1 MRNHWTKAQR
11 EHTTNLHI
19 LSQTKPHET
28 FKSLWKCRHEQK
40 SLMSSSKTDLM
51 QNKTYHQSVIHGDPA
66 TEISAKIFEWALQGD
81 SVALGKHSALL
92 GVRDQANASPLH
104 YATSH
109 GHISTIQLIVQLTG
123 PDELNASDEEGNTPL
138 HWAVQR
144 TQRESCACLLDLGA
158 DSNILN
164 LRLMSPLH
172 LAVSLGHNPLVE
184 LLLSHSNTDANLMG
198 DQGNTP
204 LMLACSG
211 DNHEAVHLLFK
222 YRARLC
228 QQNKLGHYPIHAAA
242 FAGAKKSMLVV
253 LQKGEEMGFSAE
265 THINY
270 VDKSFSTPLHL
281 AIHGGN
287 LEAIKL
293 CIEQG
298 AKIDQQQCD
307 KSTALHF
314 ACTQGASEAVK
325 LMLSA
330 YDRVCDVINIPDG
343 ASQTPLH
350 KATIFDHVGLAEYL
364 ISKGAD
370 INSID
375 CKGHTPLLLA
385 TSCSAW
391 KTVGLLLTHG
401 ANLKIKDKYDCNFL
415 HLAILQPKGLK
426 NLPPE
431 VLQCSNVRELLGAED
446 YEGCTPLH
454 YACRLG
460 IPESVTNMLGLI
472 VSLDQKSK
480 QKKSALHYAAEYGR
494 INTCHRLLEWMTCT
508 RLLNEG
514 DERGM
519 TPLHLASRGGH
530 IKVLELLLRKGA
542 LFHSDSKGWTCLHH
556 AAAEGYTQTMIILL
570 ESNIKLLDKTD
581 EDMNTALHLAAR
593 EGHAAAVTLLL
604 GRGAQMMLNR
614 SDASFLHEAVLNGR
628 KDVAFAVIHNERCAE
643 AMLLFEVK
651 STKRC
656 VVMDMIEFLPESFKH
671 LLDTCVKESDVDVN
685 SYNYS
690 IEYTFKWLQAP
701 IHIIKLAK
709 TDKSYY
715 FQPLTALNSMVQFNR
730 IELLTHPVC
739 KKYLE
744 MKWNAYGIKVHLLN
758 LAVYSLGL
766 GPLTHIIHTLKPI
779 LNTNVTHTTSPS
791 SSQGYFITTC
801 MFLILAMNLYTV
813 GKELV
818 QIVQQGSKYFRDVTN
833 AMDWGAAVTS
843 LLFVIPLLMDFKD
856 TWHWEAGVVA
866 VLLSWINFLLYF
878 QRFERVG
885 IYVVMFLEIAK
896 TLLSIIVL
904 FFFLLLAF
912 ALAFYALI
920 QDQNFVDSGSSML
933 LAIMQIF
940 VMMVGEL
947 NYQENILK
955 PFLEGILPFPS
966 LTYAIFVMFTFA
978 VPILLMNLMIGL
990 AVGDIAEVQANA
1002 VLKQMGMQIELHTS
1016 LEEKMPYWLMKR
1028 VDQASLTEYPN
1039 RACRRKREMF
1049 FAMLG
1054 MGHGRTRL
1062 NPTSHPSTPMEQEIS
1077 KQKYRLKEMSN
1088 VIEKQH
1094 NLLKLIVQKMEIS
1107 SEAEEEHDG
1116 PQLFQGYRDK
1126 PLPSQ
1131 SKWNPLL
1138 RALGARK

>member
-1 MRNHWTKAQR
+1 MVRRIYLGIYLLYAVVYIFLETSLLFAILYCRQNHIFVCFISHVILMYIFKCIEKTK
-11 EHTTNLHI
+11 I
-19 LSQTKPHET
+19 SI
-28 FKSLWKCRHEQK
+28 C
-40 SLMSSSKTDLM
+40 DLC
-51 QNKTYHQSVIHGDPA
+51 
-66 TEISAKIFEWALQGD
+66 E
-81 SVALGKHSALL
+81 
-92 GVRDQANASPLH
+92 
-104 YATSH
+104 
-109 GHISTIQLIVQLTG
+109 
-123 PDELNASDEEGNTPL
+123 ELNARDEEGNTPL

-172 LAVSLGHNPLVE
+172 LAVSLGHNPLSDDA

-198 DQGNTP
+198 GQGNTP
-204 LMLACSG
+204 LMLACSV
-211 DNHEAVHLLFK
+211 DNHEAVRLLFK

-253 LQKGEEMGFSAE
+253 LQKGEEMGFSTE

-281 AIHGGN
+281 AVHGGN

-298 AKIDQQQCD
+298 AKIDQKQCD

-446 YEGCTPLH
+446 NEGCTPLH

-460 IPESVTNMLGLI
+460 IPESVTDMLGLN

-480 QKKSALHYAAEYGR
+480 QKKSALHFAAEYGR

-514 DERGM
+514 DESGM

-542 LFHSDSKGWTCLHH
+542 LFHSDSNGWTCLHH

-570 ESNIKLLDKTD
+570 QSNIKLLDQTD

-604 GRGAQMMLNR
+604 GRGAQMTLNK

-628 KDVAFAVIHNERCAE
+628 KDVAFAVIHNERLGHC
-643 AMLLFEVK
+643 
-651 STKRC
+651 
-656 VVMDMIEFLPESFKH
+656 
-671 LLDTCVKESDVDVN
+671 
-685 SYNYS
+685 
-690 IEYTFKWLQAP
+690 
-701 IHIIKLAK
+701 
-709 TDKSYY
+709 
-715 FQPLTALNSMVQFNR
+715 
-730 IELLTHPVC
+730 C
-739 KKYLE
+739 KIQWILYL
-744 MKWNAYGIKVHLLN
+744 
-758 LAVYSLGL
+758 
-766 GPLTHIIHTLKPI
+766 
-779 LNTNVTHTTSPS
+779 
-791 SSQGYFITTC
+791 C
-801 MFLILAMNLYTV
+801 
-813 GKELV
+813 
-818 QIVQQGSKYFRDVTN
+818 GSKYFRDVTN
-833 AMDWGAAVTS
+833 ALDWGAAVTS
-843 LLFVIPLLMDFKD
+843 LLFVIPLLMDFKE

-912 ALAFYALI
+912 ALAFY
-920 QDQNFVDSGSSML
+920 NVVDSGSSML
-933 LAIMQIF
+933 LAIMHVF

-955 PFLEGILPFPS
+955 PFLNGILPFPS

-1039 RACRRKREMF
+1039 RAYGRKVCTF
-1049 FAMLG
+1049 YKWS
-1054 MGHGRTRL
+1054 TRL
-1062 NPTSHPSTPMEQEIS
+1062 SPTSPPSTPMEQEIS

-1107 SEAEEEHDG
+1107 SEVEEEHDG

>member
-1 MRNHWTKAQR
+1 M
-11 EHTTNLHI
+11 
-19 LSQTKPHET
+19 
-28 FKSLWKCRHEQK
+28 
-40 SLMSSSKTDLM
+40 
-51 QNKTYHQSVIHGDPA
+51 
-66 TEISAKIFEWALQGD
+66 
-81 SVALGKHSALL
+81 

-109 GHISTIQLIVQLTG
+109 GHISTIQLIVQLT
-123 PDELNASDEEGNTPL
+123 ELNASDEEGNTPL
-138 HWAVQR
+138 HWAVKG

-204 LMLACSG
+204 VMLACSV
-211 DNHEAVHLLFK
+211 DNHEAVRLLFK
-222 YRARLC
+222 YGARLC
-228 QQNKLGHYPIHAAA
+228 QQNKPGHYPIHAAA

-253 LQKGEEMGFSAE
+253 LQKGEEMGLSTK

-307 KSTALHF
+307 NSTALHF
-314 ACTQGASEAVK
+314 ACIQGASEAVK

-446 YEGCTPLH
+446 NEGCTPLH

-460 IPESVTNMLGLI
+460 IPESVTNMLRLN
-472 VSLDQKSK
+472 VSVDQKSK
-480 QKKSALHYAAEYGR
+480 QKKSALHFAAEYGR

-581 EDMNTALHLAAR
+581 EDRNTALHLAAR

-604 GRGAQMMLNR
+604 GRGAQMMLNK

-628 KDVAFAVIHNERCAE
+628 KDVAFAVIDNERCAE

-671 LLDTCVKESDVDVN
+671 LLDTCVKESDDDVN

-709 TDKSYY
+709 RDKSYY

-766 GPLTHIIHTLKPI
+766 GPLTHIIHTL
-779 LNTNVTHTTSPS
+779 NMVTTSLDKKPNSITTPPS
-791 SSQGYFITTC
+791 SQQSYFITTC

-833 AMDWGAAVTS
+833 ALDWGAAVTS
-843 LLFVIPLLMDFKD
+843 LLFVTPLLMDFKD

-920 QDQNFVDSGSSML
+920 QDQVS
-933 LAIMQIF
+933 IMQVF

-966 LTYAIFVMFTFA
+966 LTYAIFVIFTFA

-1039 RACRRKREMF
+1039 RACGRKVCPFYKWSYLKEYVNCP
-1049 FAMLG
+1049 
-1054 MGHGRTRL
+1054 L
-1062 NPTSHPSTPMEQEIS
+1062 NEIS

-1131 SKWNPLL
+1131 NKWNPLL
-1138 RALGARK
+1138 RALAARK

>member
-1 MRNHWTKAQR
+1 MVRRIYLGIYLLYAVVYIFLETSLLFAILYCRQNHIFVCFISHVILMYIFKCIEKTK
-11 EHTTNLHI
+11 I
-19 LSQTKPHET
+19 SI
-28 FKSLWKCRHEQK
+28 C
-40 SLMSSSKTDLM
+40 DLC
-51 QNKTYHQSVIHGDPA
+51 
-66 TEISAKIFEWALQGD
+66 E
-81 SVALGKHSALL
+81 
-92 GVRDQANASPLH
+92 
-104 YATSH
+104 
-109 GHISTIQLIVQLTG
+109 
-123 PDELNASDEEGNTPL
+123 ELNARDEEGNTPL

-198 DQGNTP
+198 GQGNTP
-204 LMLACSG
+204 LMLACSV
-211 DNHEAVHLLFK
+211 DNHEAVRLLFK

-253 LQKGEEMGFSAE
+253 LQKGEEMGFSTE

-281 AIHGGN
+281 AVHGGN

-298 AKIDQQQCD
+298 AKIDQKQCD

-446 YEGCTPLH
+446 NEGCTPLH

-460 IPESVTNMLGLI
+460 IPESVTDMLGLN

-480 QKKSALHYAAEYGR
+480 QKKSALHFAAEYGR

-514 DERGM
+514 DESGM

-542 LFHSDSKGWTCLHH
+542 LFHSDSNGWTCLHH

-570 ESNIKLLDKTD
+570 QSNIKLLDQTD

-604 GRGAQMMLNR
+604 GRGAQMTLNK

-656 VVMDMIEFLPESFKH
+656 VVMDMIEFLPESFKVSFIYFFK
-671 LLDTCVKESDVDVN
+671 LCIKE
-685 SYNYS
+685 
-690 IEYTFKWLQAP
+690 T
-701 IHIIKLAK
+701 IIKEMDTNL
-709 TDKSYY
+709 
-715 FQPLTALNSMVQFNR
+715 PLLITCDYSPNGFL
-730 IELLTHPVC
+730 
-739 KKYLE
+739 YLFR
-744 MKWNAYGIKVHLLN
+744 NAYGIKVHLLN
-758 LAVYSLGL
+758 LAVYLLGL

-791 SSQGYFITTC
+791 SSSVSMVTTS
-801 MFLILAMNLYTV
+801 LD
-813 GKELV
+813 K
-818 QIVQQGSKYFRDVTN
+818 GSKYFRDVTN
-833 AMDWGAAVTS
+833 ALDWGAAVTS
-843 LLFVIPLLMDFKD
+843 LLFVIPLLMDFKE

-920 QDQNFVDSGSSML
+920 QDQVS
-933 LAIMQIF
+933 IMHVF

-955 PFLEGILPFPS
+955 PFLNGILPFPS

-1039 RACRRKREMF
+1039 RAYGRKVCTF
-1049 FAMLG
+1049 YKC
-1054 MGHGRTRL
+1054 
-1062 NPTSHPSTPMEQEIS
+1062 PTSPPSTPMEQEIS

-1107 SEAEEEHDG
+1107 SEVEEEHDG

>member
-1 MRNHWTKAQR
+1 MESAKDLRQGRRFVFQQDNDPKHKAKSTMEWFKNKPIQVL
-11 EHTTNLHI
+11 EWP
-19 LSQTKPHET
+19 SQSPDLNPIEN
-28 FKSLWKCRHEQK
+28 LWKE
-40 SLMSSSKTDLM
+40 LKTAVHKCSPSNLTELELFCKEEWEKNSVSRCAKLIETYPKRLTAVIAAKGGKTKISICDLC
-51 QNKTYHQSVIHGDPA
+51 
-66 TEISAKIFEWALQGD
+66 E
-81 SVALGKHSALL
+81 
-92 GVRDQANASPLH
+92 
-104 YATSH
+104 
-109 GHISTIQLIVQLTG
+109 
-123 PDELNASDEEGNTPL
+123 ELNARDEEGNTPL

-172 LAVSLGHNPLVE
+172 LAVSLGHNPL
-184 LLLSHSNTDANLMG
+184 LLLSHSNTDSNLMG
-198 DQGNTP
+198 GQGNTP
-204 LMLACSG
+204 LMLACSV
-211 DNHEAVHLLFK
+211 DNHEAVRLLFK

-253 LQKGEEMGFSAE
+253 LQKGEEMGFSTE
-265 THINY
+265 MHINY

-298 AKIDQQQCD
+298 AKIDQKQCD

-415 HLAILQPKGLK
+415 HLTILQPKGLK

-446 YEGCTPLH
+446 KEGCTPLH

-460 IPESVTNMLGLI
+460 IPESVTDMLGLN

-480 QKKSALHYAAEYGR
+480 QKKSALHFAAEYGR

-570 ESNIKLLDKTD
+570 QSNIKLLDKTD

-604 GRGAQMMLNR
+604 GRGAQMTLNK

-628 KDVAFAVIHNERCAE
+628 KDVVFAVIHNERLGHCCKIQWT
-643 AMLLFEVK
+643 LYLFTCEY
-651 STKRC
+651 SPNG
-656 VVMDMIEFLPESFKH
+656 FL
-671 LLDTCVKESDVDVN
+671 
-685 SYNYS
+685 
-690 IEYTFKWLQAP
+690 
-701 IHIIKLAK
+701 
-709 TDKSYY
+709 
-715 FQPLTALNSMVQFNR
+715 
-730 IELLTHPVC
+730 
-739 KKYLE
+739 YLFR
-744 MKWNAYGIKVHLLN
+744 NAYGIKVHLLN

-779 LNTNVTHTTSPS
+779 LNTNVTRTTSPS
-791 SSQGYFITTC
+791 SSQCYLITTC

-813 GKELV
+813 VKELV

-833 AMDWGAAVTS
+833 ALDWGAAVSS
-843 LLFVIPLLMDFKD
+843 LLFVIPLLMDFKE

-912 ALAFYALI
+912 ALAFY
-920 QDQNFVDSGSSML
+920 NVVDSGSSML
-933 LAIMQIF
+933 LAIMQVF

-955 PFLEGILPFPS
+955 PFLNGILPFPS

-1039 RACRRKREMF
+1039 RAYGRKVCPF
-1049 FAMLG
+1049 YKWSI
-1054 MGHGRTRL
+1054 RL
-1062 NPTSHPSTPMEQEIS
+1062 SPTSPPSTPMEQEIS

-1094 NLLKLIVQKMEIS
+1094 NLLKLIVQKMEIC
-1107 SEAEEEHDG
+1107 SEVEEEHDG

-1131 SKWNPLL
+1131 SKWNPLDHVL
-1138 RALGARK
+1138 KVDLT

>member
-1 MRNHWTKAQR
+1 MVRRIYLGIYLLYTVVYIFLETSLLFAILYCRQNHIFVCFISHVILMYIFKCIEKTK
-11 EHTTNLHI
+11 I
-19 LSQTKPHET
+19 SI
-28 FKSLWKCRHEQK
+28 C
-40 SLMSSSKTDLM
+40 DLC
-51 QNKTYHQSVIHGDPA
+51 
-66 TEISAKIFEWALQGD
+66 E
-81 SVALGKHSALL
+81 
-92 GVRDQANASPLH
+92 
-104 YATSH
+104 
-109 GHISTIQLIVQLTG
+109 
-123 PDELNASDEEGNTPL
+123 ELNVRDEEGNTPL

-198 DQGNTP
+198 GQGNTP
-204 LMLACSG
+204 LMLACSV
-211 DNHEAVHLLFK
+211 DNHEAVRLLFK

-253 LQKGEEMGFSAE
+253 LQKGEEMGFSTE
-265 THINY
+265 MHINY

-281 AIHGGN
+281 AVHGGN

-298 AKIDQQQCD
+298 AKIDQKQCD

-385 TSCSAW
+385 TSCRAW

-431 VLQCSNVRELLGAED
+431 ALQCSNVRELLGAED
-446 YEGCTPLH
+446 NEGCTPLH

-460 IPESVTNMLGLI
+460 IPESVTDMLGLN

-480 QKKSALHYAAEYGR
+480 QKKSALHFAAEYGR

-514 DERGM
+514 DESGM

-542 LFHSDSKGWTCLHH
+542 LFHRKSKGYCCCYIQSSVLISKC
-556 AAAEGYTQTMIILL
+556 YVLL
-570 ESNIKLLDKTD
+570 LVQ
-581 EDMNTALHLAAR
+581 NTALHLAAR

-604 GRGAQMMLNR
+604 GRGAQMTLNK

-643 AMLLFEVK
+643 AMLLFKVK

-656 VVMDMIEFLPESFKH
+656 VVMDMIEFLPESFKVSFLKFFLTMH
-671 LLDTCVKESDVDVN
+671 KG
-685 SYNYS
+685 NYHKGNGYKS
-690 IEYTFKWLQAP
+690 P
-701 IHIIKLAK
+701 I
-709 TDKSYY
+709 S
-715 FQPLTALNSMVQFNR
+715 QSSMVQFNC

-766 GPLTHIIHTLKPI
+766 GPLTHIIHTL
-779 LNTNVTHTTSPS
+779 NMVTTSLDKCICLSQKPNSITTPPS
-791 SSQGYFITTC
+791 SQQCYLITTC

-833 AMDWGAAVTS
+833 ALDWGAAVTS
-843 LLFVIPLLMDFKD
+843 LLFVIPLLMDFKE

-920 QDQNFVDSGSSML
+920 QDQVS
-933 LAIMQIF
+933 IMQVF

-955 PFLEGILPFPS
+955 PFLNGILPFPS

-1039 RACRRKREMF
+1039 RAYGRKVCTF
-1049 FAMLG
+1049 YKWL
-1054 MGHGRTRL
+1054 TRL
-1062 NPTSHPSTPMEQEIS
+1062 SPTSPPSTPMEQEIS

-1107 SEAEEEHDG
+1107 SEVEEEHDG

-1126 PLPSQ
+1126 SLPSQ

>member
-1 MRNHWTKAQR
+1 MQWYISSLKHYYCLPFYIVTKIVFM
-11 EHTTNLHI
+11 I
-19 LSQTKPHET
+19 LMYI
-28 FKSLWKCRHEQK
+28 FKCIEK
-40 SLMSSSKTDLM
+40 SKISICDLC
-51 QNKTYHQSVIHGDPA
+51 
-66 TEISAKIFEWALQGD
+66 E
-81 SVALGKHSALL
+81 
-92 GVRDQANASPLH
+92 
-104 YATSH
+104 
-109 GHISTIQLIVQLTG
+109 
-123 PDELNASDEEGNTPL
+123 ELNASDEEGNTPL
-138 HWAVQR
+138 HWAVKG

-204 LMLACSG
+204 VMLACSV
-211 DNHEAVHLLFK
+211 DNHEAVRLLFK
-222 YRARLC
+222 YGARLC
-228 QQNKLGHYPIHAAA
+228 QQNKPGHYPIHAAA

-253 LQKGEEMGFSAE
+253 LQKGEEMGLSTK

-307 KSTALHF
+307 NSTALHF
-314 ACTQGASEAVK
+314 ACIQGASEAVK

-446 YEGCTPLH
+446 NEGCTPLH

-460 IPESVTNMLGLI
+460 IPESVTNMLRLN
-472 VSLDQKSK
+472 VSVDQKSK
-480 QKKSALHYAAEYGR
+480 QKKSALHFAAEYGR

-581 EDMNTALHLAAR
+581 EDRNTALHLAAR

-604 GRGAQMMLNR
+604 GRGAQMMLNK

-628 KDVAFAVIHNERCAE
+628 KDVAFAVIDNERLGHCCTIHDV
-643 AMLLFEVK
+643 FDYWYS

-656 VVMDMIEFLPESFKH
+656 VVMDMIEFLPESFK
-671 LLDTCVKESDVDVN
+671 
-685 SYNYS
+685 
-690 IEYTFKWLQAP
+690 
-701 IHIIKLAK
+701 
-709 TDKSYY
+709 
-715 FQPLTALNSMVQFNR
+715 SMVQFNR

-791 SSQGYFITTC
+791 SSVSMVTTSLDKVPYEIRLHPQRSFDVFI
-801 MFLILAMNLYTV
+801 F
-813 GKELV
+813 K
-818 QIVQQGSKYFRDVTN
+818 GSKYFRDVTN
-833 AMDWGAAVTS
+833 ALDWGAAVTS
-843 LLFVIPLLMDFKD
+843 LLFVTPLLMDFKD

-912 ALAFYALI
+912 ALAFY
-920 QDQNFVDSGSSML
+920 NFVDSGSSML
-933 LAIMQIF
+933 LAIMQVF

-966 LTYAIFVMFTFA
+966 LTYAIFVIFTFA

-1039 RACRRKREMF
+1039 RREMF

-1054 MGHGRTRL
+1054 MGHERTRL

-1131 SKWNPLL
+1131 NKWNPLL
-1138 RALGARK
+1138 RALAARK

>member
-1 MRNHWTKAQR
+1 MNNLTKNSVCR
-11 EHTTNLHI
+11 CGSVDHI
-19 LSQTKPHET
+19 VIEYCSV
-28 FKSLWKCRHEQK
+28 
-40 SLMSSSKTDLM
+40 LMLP
-51 QNKTYHQSVIHGDPA
+51 Q
-66 TEISAKIFEWALQGD
+66 WALQGD
-81 SVALGKHSALL
+81 SAELEKHSAHL
-92 GVRDQANASPLH
+92 GVRDHANASPLH

-123 PDELNASDEEGNTPL
+123 PDELSASDEEGNTSL

-158 DSNILN
+158 NPNILN
-164 LRLMSPLH
+164 RRLMSPLH
-172 LAVSLGHNPLVE
+172 MAVSLGHNTLIE
-184 LLLSHSNTDANLMG
+184 LLLSHSNTDANLEG
-198 DQGNTP
+198 DLGNTP
-204 LMLACSG
+204 VMLACCV
-211 DNHEAVHLLFK
+211 DNHEALHLLFK
-222 YRARLC
+222 YGARLC

-242 FAGAKKSMLVV
+242 FAGAKKSMQMV
-253 LQKGEEMGFSAE
+253 LQKGEEVGYSIE
-265 THINY
+265 SHINY

-281 AIHGGN
+281 AVRGGN
-287 LEAIKL
+287 LEVIKL

-298 AKIDQQQCD
+298 AKMDQQQCD

-314 ACTQGASEAVK
+314 ACTQGATEAVK

-330 YDRVCDVINIPDG
+330 HDRVCDVINLTDG
-343 ASQTPLH
+343 TCQTPLH
-350 KATIFDHVGLAEYL
+350 KTTIFDHVELAEYL
-364 ISKGAD
+364 ISKGGD
-370 INSID
+370 INAID

-391 KTVGLLLTHG
+391 KTVSLLLTHG
-401 ANLKIKDKYDCNFL
+401 ANLKIKDKHGCNFL
-415 HLAILQPKGLK
+415 HLAILQPKGLT

-431 VLQCSNVRELLGAED
+431 FLKCSSVRELLDAED
-446 YEGCTPLH
+446 NEGCTPMH

-460 IPESVTNMLGLI
+460 IPESVKNMLRLN

-480 QKKSALHYAAEYGR
+480 QKKSALHFAAEYGR
-494 INTCHRLLEWMTCT
+494 INTCHRLLESMTNT

-530 IKVLELLLRKGA
+530 VIVVDLLLRKGA
-542 LFHSDSKGWTCLHH
+542 LFHSENQGLYLFTTFPILNHDYK
-556 AAAEGYTQTMIILL
+556 EGYSQTIIILL
-570 ESNIKLLDKTD
+570 ASNIKLLDKTD

-593 EGHAAAVTLLL
+593 EGHVAAVTLLL
-604 GRGAQMMLNR
+604 DRGAQITLNK

-628 KDVAFAVIHNERCAE
+628 KDAAIAVIHNERCAE

-656 VVMDMIEFLPESFKH
+656 VVMDMIEFLPESFKGMCCNII
-671 LLDTCVKESDVDVN
+671 LFFIQQ
-685 SYNYS
+685 
-690 IEYTFKWLQAP
+690 IEYTFRWLQAP
-701 IHIIKLAK
+701 MHVIKLAK
-709 TDKSYY
+709 ADKSFD
-715 FQPLTALNSMVQFNR
+715 FQPLTALNYMVKFNR

-744 MKWNAYGIKVHLLN
+744 MKWNAYGMKVHLLN
-758 LAVYSLGL
+758 LAIYSLGL
-766 GPLTHIIHTLKPI
+766 GPLTHIIHTLKPV
-779 LNTNVTHTTSPS
+779 LNTNVTNTTSPS
-791 SSQGYFITTC
+791 PSPSVSMVTTSLDEQCYIITTC
-801 MFLILAMNLYTV
+801 MFLILAMSLYAV

-818 QIVQQGSKYFRDVTN
+818 QIVQQGSKYFYDVTN
-833 AMDWGAAVTS
+833 ALDWGAAISS
-843 LLFVIPLLMDFKD
+843 LLFVIPLLMDLKD

-896 TLLSIIVL
+896 TLISIIVL

-912 ALAFYALI
+912 ALAFYALML
-920 QDQNFVDSGSSML
+920 DHVSSIPL
-933 LAIMQIF
+933 VIMQTF
-940 VMMVGEL
+940 VMMAGEL
-947 NYQENILK
+947 NYQENVLK
-955 PFLEGILPFPS
+955 PFLGGILPFPY
-966 LTYAIFVMFTFA
+966 LTYCIFVMFTFA
-978 VPILLMNLMIGL
+978 VPILLINLMIGL

-1002 VLKQMGMQIELHTS
+1002 ELKQIGMQIELHTS

-1028 VDQASLTEYPN
+1028 VDQISLTEYPN
-1039 RACRRKREMF
+1039 RACDGKREML

-1054 MGHGRTRL
+1054 MAHERTTL
-1062 NPTSHPSTPMEQEIS
+1062 NLTSHPPTPMEQEIS

-1088 VIEKQH
+1088 IIEKQH

-1107 SEAEEEHDG
+1107 SEAEEHDG

-1126 PLPSQ
+1126 PLPCQ

-1138 RALGARK
+1138 RALAARK

>member
-1 MRNHWTKAQR
+1 
-11 EHTTNLHI
+11 
-19 LSQTKPHET
+19 
-28 FKSLWKCRHEQK
+28 
-40 SLMSSSKTDLM
+40 M
-51 QNKTYHQSVIHGDPA
+51 QDKTYQSVMYGDDA
-66 TEISAKIFEWALQGD
+66 TQISDKIFEWALQGD
-81 SVALGKHSALL
+81 SAELEKHSAHL
-92 GVRDQANASPLH
+92 GVRDHANASPLH

-123 PDELNASDEEGNTPL
+123 PDELSASDEEGNTSL

-158 DSNILN
+158 NPNILN
-164 LRLMSPLH
+164 RRLMSPLH
-172 LAVSLGHNPLVE
+172 MAVSLGHNTLIE
-184 LLLSHSNTDANLMG
+184 LLLSHSNTDANLEG
-198 DQGNTP
+198 DLGNTP
-204 LMLACSG
+204 VMLACCV
-211 DNHEAVHLLFK
+211 DNHEALHLLFK
-222 YRARLC
+222 YGARLC

-242 FAGAKKSMLVV
+242 FAGAKKSMQMV
-253 LQKGEEMGFSAE
+253 LQKGEEVGYSIE
-265 THINY
+265 SHINY

-281 AIHGGN
+281 AVRGGN
-287 LEAIKL
+287 LEVIKL

-298 AKIDQQQCD
+298 AKMDQQQCD

-314 ACTQGASEAVK
+314 ACTQGATEAVK

-330 YDRVCDVINIPDG
+330 HDRVCDVINLTDG
-343 ASQTPLH
+343 TCQTPLH
-350 KATIFDHVGLAEYL
+350 KTTIFDHVELAEYL
-364 ISKGAD
+364 ISKGGD
-370 INSID
+370 INAID

-391 KTVGLLLTHG
+391 KTVSLLLTHG
-401 ANLKIKDKYDCNFL
+401 ANLKIKDKHGCNFL
-415 HLAILQPKGLK
+415 HLAILQPKGLT

-431 VLQCSNVRELLGAED
+431 FLKCSSVRELLDAED
-446 YEGCTPLH
+446 NEGCTPMH

-460 IPESVTNMLGLI
+460 IPESVKNMLRLN

-480 QKKSALHYAAEYGR
+480 QKKSALHFAAEYGR
-494 INTCHRLLEWMTCT
+494 INTCHRLLESMTNT

-530 IKVLELLLRKGA
+530 VIVVDLLLRKGA
-542 LFHSDSKGWTCLHH
+542 LFHSDYKGWTCLHH
-556 AAAEGYTQTMIILL
+556 AAAEGYSQTIIILL
-570 ESNIKLLDKTD
+570 ASNIKLLDKTD

-593 EGHAAAVTLLL
+593 EGHVAAVTLLL
-604 GRGAQMMLNR
+604 DRGAQITLNK

-628 KDVAFAVIHNERCAE
+628 KDAAIAVIHNERCAE

-671 LLDTCVKESDVDVN
+671 LLDTCVKESDDDIN
-685 SYNYS
+685 STNYS
-690 IEYTFKWLQAP
+690 IEYTFRWLQAP
-701 IHIIKLAK
+701 MHVIKLAK
-709 TDKSYY
+709 ADKSFD
-715 FQPLTALNSMVQFNR
+715 FQPLTALNYMVKFNR

-744 MKWNAYGIKVHLLN
+744 MKWNAYGMKVHLLN
-758 LAVYSLGL
+758 LAIYSLGL
-766 GPLTHIIHTLKPI
+766 GPLTHIIHTLKPV
-779 LNTNVTHTTSPS
+779 LNTNVTNTTSPS
-791 SSQGYFITTC
+791 PSPSVSMVTTS
-801 MFLILAMNLYTV
+801 LD
-813 GKELV
+813 E
-818 QIVQQGSKYFRDVTN
+818 GSKYFYDVTN
-833 AMDWGAAVTS
+833 ALDWGAAISS
-843 LLFVIPLLMDFKD
+843 LLFVIPLLMDLKD

-896 TLLSIIVL
+896 TLISIIVL

-912 ALAFYALI
+912 ALAFYAL
-920 QDQNFVDSGSSML
+920 ML
-933 LAIMQIF
+933 DHKLFENRASIPLVIMQTF
-940 VMMVGEL
+940 VMMAGEL
-947 NYQENILK
+947 NYQENVLK
-955 PFLEGILPFPS
+955 PFLGGILPFPY
-966 LTYAIFVMFTFA
+966 LTYCIFVMFTFA
-978 VPILLMNLMIGL
+978 VPILLINLMIGL

-1002 VLKQMGMQIELHTS
+1002 ELKQIGMQIELHTS

-1028 VDQASLTEYPN
+1028 VDQISLTEYPN
-1039 RACRRKREMF
+1039 RACDGKREML

-1054 MGHGRTRL
+1054 MAHERTTL
-1062 NPTSHPSTPMEQEIS
+1062 NLTSHPPTPMEQEIS

-1088 VIEKQH
+1088 IIEKQH

-1107 SEAEEEHDG
+1107 SEAEEHDG

-1126 PLPSQ
+1126 PLPCQ

-1138 RALGARK
+1138 RALAARK

>member
-1 MRNHWTKAQR
+1 MQWYISSLKHYYCLPFYIVTKIVFM
-11 EHTTNLHI
+11 I
-19 LSQTKPHET
+19 LMYI
-28 FKSLWKCRHEQK
+28 FKCIEK
-40 SLMSSSKTDLM
+40 SKISICDLC
-51 QNKTYHQSVIHGDPA
+51 
-66 TEISAKIFEWALQGD
+66 E
-81 SVALGKHSALL
+81 
-92 GVRDQANASPLH
+92 
-104 YATSH
+104 
-109 GHISTIQLIVQLTG
+109 
-123 PDELNASDEEGNTPL
+123 ELNASDEEGNTPL
-138 HWAVQR
+138 HWAVKG

-204 LMLACSG
+204 VMLACSV
-211 DNHEAVHLLFK
+211 DNHEAVRLLFK
-222 YRARLC
+222 YGARLC
-228 QQNKLGHYPIHAAA
+228 QQNKPGHYPIHAAA

-253 LQKGEEMGFSAE
+253 LQKGEEMGLSTK

-307 KSTALHF
+307 NSTALHF
-314 ACTQGASEAVK
+314 ACIQGASEAVK

-446 YEGCTPLH
+446 NEGCTPLH

-460 IPESVTNMLGLI
+460 IPESVTNMLRLN
-472 VSLDQKSK
+472 VSVDQKSK
-480 QKKSALHYAAEYGR
+480 QKKSALHFAAEYGR

-581 EDMNTALHLAAR
+581 EDRNTALHLAAR

-604 GRGAQMMLNR
+604 GRGAQMMLNK

-628 KDVAFAVIHNERCAE
+628 KDVAFAVIDNERLGHCCTIQWILYLCA
-643 AMLLFEVK
+643 V
-651 STKRC
+651 TIR
-656 VVMDMIEFLPESFKH
+656 SF
-671 LLDTCVKESDVDVN
+671 DVF
-685 SYNYS
+685 
-690 IEYTFKWLQAP
+690 IFK
-701 IHIIKLAK
+701 
-709 TDKSYY
+709 
-715 FQPLTALNSMVQFNR
+715 
-730 IELLTHPVC
+730 
-739 KKYLE
+739 
-744 MKWNAYGIKVHLLN
+744 
-758 LAVYSLGL
+758 
-766 GPLTHIIHTLKPI
+766 
-779 LNTNVTHTTSPS
+779 
-791 SSQGYFITTC
+791 
-801 MFLILAMNLYTV
+801 
-813 GKELV
+813 
-818 QIVQQGSKYFRDVTN
+818 GSKYFRDVTN
-833 AMDWGAAVTS
+833 ALDWGAAVTS
-843 LLFVIPLLMDFKD
+843 LLFVTPLLMDFKD

-912 ALAFYALI
+912 AL
-920 QDQNFVDSGSSML
+920 NFVDSGSSML
-933 LAIMQIF
+933 LAIMQVF

-966 LTYAIFVMFTFA
+966 LTYAIFVIFTFA

-1039 RACRRKREMF
+1039 RACGRKVCPFYKWSYLKEY
-1049 FAMLG
+1049 
-1054 MGHGRTRL
+1054 
-1062 NPTSHPSTPMEQEIS
+1062 EIS

-1131 SKWNPLL
+1131 NKWNPLL
-1138 RALGARK
+1138 RALAARK

>member
-1 MRNHWTKAQR
+1 
-11 EHTTNLHI
+11 
-19 LSQTKPHET
+19 
-28 FKSLWKCRHEQK
+28 
-40 SLMSSSKTDLM
+40 M
-51 QNKTYHQSVIHGDPA
+51 QDKTYQSVMYGDDA
-66 TEISAKIFEWALQGD
+66 TQISDKIFEWALQGD
-81 SVALGKHSALL
+81 TAELEKHSAHL
-92 GVRDQANASPLH
+92 GVRDHANASPLH

-123 PDELNASDEEGNTPL
+123 PDELSASDEEGNTSL

-158 DSNILN
+158 NPNILN
-164 LRLMSPLH
+164 RRLMSPLH
-172 LAVSLGHNPLVE
+172 MAVSLGHNTLIE
-184 LLLSHSNTDANLMG
+184 LLLSHSNTDANLEG
-198 DQGNTP
+198 DLGNTP
-204 LMLACSG
+204 VMLACCV
-211 DNHEAVHLLFK
+211 DNHEALHLLFK
-222 YRARLC
+222 YGARLC

-242 FAGAKKSMLVV
+242 FAGAKKSMQMV
-253 LQKGEEMGFSAE
+253 LQKGEEVGYSIE
-265 THINY
+265 SHINY

-281 AIHGGN
+281 AVRGGN
-287 LEAIKL
+287 LEVIKL

-298 AKIDQQQCD
+298 AKMDQQQCD

-314 ACTQGASEAVK
+314 ACTQGATEAVK

-330 YDRVCDVINIPDG
+330 HDRVCDVINLTDG
-343 ASQTPLH
+343 TCQTPLH
-350 KATIFDHVGLAEYL
+350 KTTIFDHVELAEYL
-364 ISKGAD
+364 ISKGGD
-370 INSID
+370 INAID

-391 KTVGLLLTHG
+391 KTVNLLLTHG
-401 ANLKIKDKYDCNFL
+401 ANLKLKDKHGCNFL
-415 HLAILQPKGLK
+415 HLAILQPKGLT

-431 VLQCSNVRELLGAED
+431 FLKCSSVRELLDAED
-446 YEGCTPLH
+446 NEGCTPMH

-460 IPESVTNMLGLI
+460 IPESVKNMLRLN

-480 QKKSALHYAAEYGR
+480 QKKSALHFAAEYGR
-494 INTCHRLLEWMTCT
+494 INTCHRLLESMTNT

-530 IKVLELLLRKGA
+530 VIVVDLLLRKGA
-542 LFHSDSKGWTCLHH
+542 LFHSDYKGWTCLHH
-556 AAAEGYTQTMIILL
+556 AAAEGYSQTIIILL
-570 ESNIKLLDKTD
+570 ASNIKLLDKTD
-581 EDMNTALHLAAR
+581 EDRNTALHLAAR
-593 EGHAAAVTLLL
+593 EGHVAAVTLLL
-604 GRGAQMMLNR
+604 DRGAQLTLNK

-628 KDVAFAVIHNERCAE
+628 KDAAIAVIHNERCAE

-671 LLDTCVKESDVDVN
+671 LLDTCVKESDDDIN
-685 SYNYS
+685 STNYS
-690 IEYTFKWLQAP
+690 IEYNFRWLQAP
-701 IHIIKLAK
+701 MHVIKLAK
-709 TDKSYY
+709 ADKSFD
-715 FQPLTALNSMVQFNR
+715 FQPLTALNYMVKFNR

-744 MKWNAYGIKVHLLN
+744 MKWNAYGMKVHLLN
-758 LAVYSLGL
+758 LAIYSLGL
-766 GPLTHIIHTLKPI
+766 GPLTHIIHTLKPV
-779 LNTNVTHTTSPS
+779 LNTNVTNTTSPS
-791 SSQGYFITTC
+791 PSPSVSMVTTSLDEQCYIITTC
-801 MFLILAMNLYTV
+801 MFLILAMSLYAV

-818 QIVQQGSKYFRDVTN
+818 QIVQQGSKYFYDVTN
-833 AMDWGAAVTS
+833 ALDWGAAISS
-843 LLFVIPLLMDFKD
+843 LLFVIPLLMDLKD

-896 TLLSIIVL
+896 TLISIIVL

-912 ALAFYALI
+912 ALAFYALML
-920 QDQNFVDSGSSML
+920 DHVSSIPL
-933 LAIMQIF
+933 VIMQTF
-940 VMMVGEL
+940 VMMAGEL
-947 NYQENILK
+947 NYQENVLK
-955 PFLEGILPFPS
+955 PFLGGILPFPY
-966 LTYAIFVMFTFA
+966 LTYCIFVMFTFA
-978 VPILLMNLMIGL
+978 VPILLINLMIGL

-1002 VLKQMGMQIELHTS
+1002 ELKQIGMQIELHTS

-1028 VDQASLTEYPN
+1028 VDQISLTEYPN
-1039 RACRRKREMF
+1039 RACDGKKLMIYNIFESLKML

-1054 MGHGRTRL
+1054 MAHERTTL
-1062 NPTSHPSTPMEQEIS
+1062 NLTSHPPTPMEQEIR

-1088 VIEKQH
+1088 IIEKQH

-1107 SEAEEEHDG
+1107 SEAEEHDG

-1126 PLPSQ
+1126 PLPCQ

-1138 RALGARK
+1138 RALAARK

>member
-1 MRNHWTKAQR
+1 
-11 EHTTNLHI
+11 
-19 LSQTKPHET
+19 
-28 FKSLWKCRHEQK
+28 
-40 SLMSSSKTDLM
+40 M
-51 QNKTYHQSVIHGDPA
+51 QDKTYQSVMYGDDA

-81 SVALGKHSALL
+81 SAALKKHSAHL
-92 GVRDQANASPLH
+92 GVRDYANASPLH

-123 PDELNASDEEGNTPL
+123 PDELSASDEEGNTAL

-158 DSNILN
+158 NPNILN
-164 LRLMSPLH
+164 LSLMSPLH
-172 LAVSLGHNPLVE
+172 LAVSLGQNSLIE
-184 LLLSHSNTDANLMG
+184 LLLSHSNTDANLEG
-198 DQGNTP
+198 DLGNTP
-204 LMLACSG
+204 VILNTEPDYVNRTSWG
-211 DNHEAVHLLFK
+211 IIPFT
-222 YRARLC
+222 
-228 QQNKLGHYPIHAAA
+228 QQPLQGQ
-242 FAGAKKSMLVV
+242 KKSMQVV
-253 LQKGEEMGFSAE
+253 LQKGEEMGYSIE

-281 AIHGGN
+281 AVRGGN
-287 LEAIKL
+287 LEMIKL

-314 ACTQGASEAVK
+314 ACTQGATEAVK

-330 YDRVCDVINIPDG
+330 DDRVCDVINITDG
-343 ASQTPLH
+343 ACQTPLH
-350 KATIFDHVGLAEYL
+350 KTTIFDHVELAEYL

-391 KTVGLLLTHG
+391 KTVSLLLTHE
-401 ANLKIKDKYDCNFL
+401 ANLKIKDKHGCNFL

-426 NLPPE
+426 NLSPE
-431 VLQCSNVRELLGAED
+431 FLKCSSVRELLDAED
-446 YEGCTPLH
+446 NEGCTPMH

-460 IPESVTNMLGLI
+460 IPESVKNMLRLK

-480 QKKSALHYAAEYGR
+480 HKKSALHFAAEYGR
-494 INTCHRLLEWMTCT
+494 INTCHRLLESMTST

-530 IKVLELLLRKGA
+530 VKVVDLLLRKGA
-542 LFHSDSKGWTCLHH
+542 LFHSDYKGWTCLHH

-570 ESNIKLLDKTD
+570 GSNIKLLDKTD
-581 EDMNTALHLAAR
+581 EDRNTALHLAAR

-604 GRGAQMMLNR
+604 DRGAQIMLNK

-628 KDVAFAVIHNERCAE
+628 KDAAIAVIHNERCAE
-643 AMLLFEVK
+643 AMLLFELK

-671 LLDTCVKESDVDVN
+671 LLDTCMKESDDDIN
-685 SYNYS
+685 SNNYS
-690 IEYTFKWLQAP
+690 IEYTFRWLQAP
-701 IHIIKLAK
+701 MHVIKLAK
-709 TDKSYY
+709 ADKSYD
-715 FQPLTALNSMVQFNR
+715 FQPLTALNYMVKFNR

-744 MKWNAYGIKVHLLN
+744 MKWNAYGIKVHLLH
-758 LAVYSLGL
+758 LAFYSLGL
-766 GPLTHIIHTLKPI
+766 CPLTHIIHTLKPI
-779 LNTNVTHTTSPS
+779 LNTNVTNTTTSS
-791 SSQGYFITTC
+791 SSSSSSSSVSIVTTSFDKQCYIITTC
-801 MFLILAMNLYTV
+801 MFLLLAMSLCAV

-818 QIVQQGSKYFRDVTN
+818 QIVQQGSKYFCDVTN
-833 AMDWGAAVTS
+833 ALDWGAAVSS
-843 LLFVIPLLMDFKD
+843 LLFVIPFLMDSKD

-866 VLLSWINFLLYF
+866 VLLSWINVLLYF

-896 TLLSIIVL
+896 TLISIIVL

-912 ALAFYALI
+912 ALAFYAL
-920 QDQNFVDSGSSML
+920 ML
-933 LAIMQIF
+933 DHKLLENRASILLVIMQTF

-947 NYQENILK
+947 NYQENVLK
-955 PFLEGILPFPS
+955 PFLGGILPFPY
-966 LTYAIFVMFTFA
+966 LTYSIFVMFTFA

-1002 VLKQMGMQIELHTS
+1002 ELKQIGMQIELHTS

-1028 VDQASLTEYPN
+1028 VDQTSLTEYPN
-1039 RACRRKREMF
+1039 RACGRKR
-1049 FAMLG
+1049 AMLFS
-1054 MGHGRTRL
+1054 MLDMAHERTTL
-1062 NPTSHPSTPMEQEIS
+1062 NLTSHPSTPMEQEIS

-1088 VIEKQH
+1088 IIEKQH
-1094 NLLKLIVQKMEIS
+1094 NLLKLIVQKMDIS
-1107 SEAEEEHDG
+1107 LEAEEDDG
-1116 PQLFQGYRDK
+1116 PQLFQDYRDK
-1126 PLPSQ
+1126 HLPCQ

-1138 RALGARK
+1138 RALAARK

>member
-1 MRNHWTKAQR
+1 MFYSFVKNLKNIIPLSHYGVLCAGKVTRILFFLFYQSYDIDVYTVFKCIEKTK
-11 EHTTNLHI
+11 I
-19 LSQTKPHET
+19 SI
-28 FKSLWKCRHEQK
+28 C
-40 SLMSSSKTDLM
+40 DLCE
-51 QNKTYHQSVIHGDPA
+51 D
-66 TEISAKIFEWALQGD
+66 
-81 SVALGKHSALL
+81 
-92 GVRDQANASPLH
+92 
-104 YATSH
+104 
-109 GHISTIQLIVQLTG
+109 
-123 PDELNASDEEGNTPL
+123 LNASDEEGNTPL

-144 TQRESCACLLDLGA
+144 TQRESCARLLDLGA

-184 LLLSHSNTDANLMG
+184 LLLSHSNTDANLKG

-204 LMLACSG
+204 VMLACLV
-211 DNHEAVHLLFK
+211 DNHEALCLLFK

-228 QQNKLGHYPIHAAA
+228 QQNKLGRYPIHTAA

-253 LQKGEEMGFSAE
+253 LQKGEEMGCSTE

-281 AIHGGN
+281 AVHGGN
-287 LEAIKL
+287 LEVIKL

-330 YDRVCDVINIPDG
+330 YDKVCDVINITDG

-350 KATIFDHVGLAEYL
+350 KATIFDHVELAEYL

-426 NLPPE
+426 NLPSE
-431 VLQCSNVRELLGAED
+431 VFQCSNVRELLGAED
-446 YEGCTPLH
+446 NEGCTPLH

-460 IPESVTNMLGLI
+460 IPESVTNMLALN

-480 QKKSALHYAAEYGR
+480 QKKSALHFAAEYGR

-581 EDMNTALHLAAR
+581 EDRNTALHLAAR
-593 EGHAAAVTLLL
+593 EGHASAVTLLL
-604 GRGAQMMLNR
+604 GRGAQMMLNK

-628 KDVAFAVIHNERCAE
+628 KDVAIAVIHNERLGHCCKIQWI
-643 AMLLFEVK
+643 LYLW
-651 STKRC
+651 
-656 VVMDMIEFLPESFKH
+656 
-671 LLDTCVKESDVDVN
+671 
-685 SYNYS
+685 

-701 IHIIKLAK
+701 MHIIKLAK

-758 LAVYSLGL
+758 LAAYSLGL

-779 LNTNVTHTTSPS
+779 LNTNVTYTTSPS
-791 SSQGYFITTC
+791 SSVIGATTRFC
-801 MFLILAMNLYTV
+801 YNIEIDVNLMFLF
-813 GKELV
+813 K
-818 QIVQQGSKYFRDVTN
+818 GSKYFRDVTN
-833 AMDWGAAVTS
+833 ALDWGVAVTS
-843 LLFVIPLLMDFKD
+843 LFFVIPLLMDFKD

-912 ALAFYALI
+912 ALAFY
-920 QDQNFVDSGSSML
+920 NFVDNRSSML
-933 LAIMQIF
+933 LSIMQAF

-955 PFLEGILPFPS
+955 PFLNGILPFPS
-966 LTYAIFVMFTFA
+966 LTYAIFVVFTFT

-1002 VLKQMGMQIELHTS
+1002 VLKQMGMQIELHTK
-1016 LEEKMPYWLMKR
+1016 LEERMPYWLMKR

-1039 RACRRKREMF
+1039 RACEMF
-1049 FAMLG
+1049 FAMLS
-1054 MGHGRTRL
+1054 MGHERTRL
-1062 NPTSHPSTPMEQEIS
+1062 NPTSRPSTPMEQEIS

-1107 SEAEEEHDG
+1107 LEAEEEHDG

-1126 PLPSQ
+1126 PFPSQ

-1138 RALGARK
+1138 RALAARE

>member
-1 MRNHWTKAQR
+1 MNNLTKNSVCR
-11 EHTTNLHI
+11 CGSVDHI
-19 LSQTKPHET
+19 IIEYS
-28 FKSLWKCRHEQK
+28 SV
-40 SLMSSSKTDLM
+40 LMLP
-51 QNKTYHQSVIHGDPA
+51 Q
-66 TEISAKIFEWALQGD
+66 WALQGD
-81 SVALGKHSALL
+81 SAALEKHSAHL
-92 GVRDQANASPLH
+92 GVRDHANASPLH
-104 YATSH
+104 YAASH
-109 GHISTIQLIVQLTG
+109 GHISAIQKISICDLG
-123 PDELNASDEEGNTPL
+123 EELSASDEEGNTSL

-158 DSNILN
+158 NPNILN
-164 LRLMSPLH
+164 LSLMSPLH
-172 LAVSLGHNPLVE
+172 MAVSLGHNTLIE
-184 LLLSHSNTDANLMG
+184 LLLSHSNTDVNLEG
-198 DQGNTP
+198 DLGNTP
-204 LMLACSG
+204 VMLACCV
-211 DNHEAVHLLFK
+211 DNHEALHLLFK
-222 YRARLC
+222 YGARLC

-242 FAGAKKSMLVV
+242 FAGAKKSMQVV
-253 LQKGEEMGFSAE
+253 LQKGEEMGYLIE

-281 AIHGGN
+281 AVRGGN
-287 LEAIKL
+287 LEVIKL

-314 ACTQGASEAVK
+314 ACTQGATEAVK

-330 YDRVCDVINIPDG
+330 HDSVCDVINLTDG
-343 ASQTPLH
+343 ACQTPLH
-350 KATIFDHVGLAEYL
+350 KTTIFDHAELAEYL
-364 ISKGAD
+364 ISKGGD
-370 INSID
+370 INAID

-391 KTVGLLLTHG
+391 KTVSLLLTHG
-401 ANLKIKDKYDCNFL
+401 ANLKIKDKHGCNFL
-415 HLAILQPKGLK
+415 HLAILQPKGLT

-431 VLQCSNVRELLGAED
+431 FLKCSSVRELLGAED
-446 YEGCTPLH
+446 NEGCTPMH

-460 IPESVTNMLGLI
+460 IPESVKNMLRLN

-480 QKKSALHYAAEYGR
+480 QKKSALHFAAEYGR
-494 INTCHRLLEWMTCT
+494 INTCHRLLESMTNT

-530 IKVLELLLRKGA
+530 VIVVDLLLRKGA
-542 LFHSDSKGWTCLHH
+542 LFHSDYKGWTCLHH

-570 ESNIKLLDKTD
+570 ASNIKLLDKTD
-581 EDMNTALHLAAR
+581 EDRNTALHLAAR

-604 GRGAQMMLNR
+604 GRGAQITLNK

-628 KDVAFAVIHNERCAE
+628 KETAIAVIHNERLVQCCKIQWILILVTTYSMCRYDALTY
-643 AMLLFEVK
+643 MVK
-651 STKRC
+651 
-656 VVMDMIEFLPESFKH
+656 
-671 LLDTCVKESDVDVN
+671 
-685 SYNYS
+685 
-690 IEYTFKWLQAP
+690 
-701 IHIIKLAK
+701 
-709 TDKSYY
+709 
-715 FQPLTALNSMVQFNR
+715 FNR

-744 MKWNAYGIKVHLLN
+744 MKWNAYGMKAHLLN
-758 LAVYSLGL
+758 LAIYSLGL

-779 LNTNVTHTTSPS
+779 LNTNVTNTTSPS
-791 SSQGYFITTC
+791 SSSVNMVTTS
-801 MFLILAMNLYTV
+801 LD
-813 GKELV
+813 E
-818 QIVQQGSKYFRDVTN
+818 GSKYFYDVTN
-833 AMDWGAAVTS
+833 ALDWGAAISS
-843 LLFVIPLLMDFKD
+843 LLFVIPLLMDLKD

-896 TLLSIIVL
+896 TLISIIVL

-912 ALAFYALI
+912 ALAFYAL
-920 QDQNFVDSGSSML
+920 ML
-933 LAIMQIF
+933 DHKHFENRATIPLVIMQTF

-947 NYQENILK
+947 NYQENVLK
-955 PFLEGILPFPS
+955 PFLGGILPFPY
-966 LTYAIFVMFTFA
+966 LTYCIFVMFTFA
-978 VPILLMNLMIGL
+978 VPILLINLMIGL

-1002 VLKQMGMQIELHTS
+1002 ELKQIGMQIELHTS

-1028 VDQASLTEYPN
+1028 IDRTSLTEYPN
-1039 RACRRKREMF
+1039 RACDGKVCPF
-1049 FAMLG
+1049 YK
-1054 MGHGRTRL
+1054 TTL
-1062 NPTSHPSTPMEQEIS
+1062 NLTSHPPTHMEQEIS

-1088 VIEKQH
+1088 IIEKQH

-1107 SEAEEEHDG
+1107 SEAEEHDG

-1126 PLPSQ
+1126 TLPCQ

-1138 RALGARK
+1138 RALAARN

>member
-1 MRNHWTKAQR
+1 NFARPIFHHVILMYIFKCIEKTK
-11 EHTTNLHI
+11 I
-19 LSQTKPHET
+19 SI
-28 FKSLWKCRHEQK
+28 C
-40 SLMSSSKTDLM
+40 DLC
-51 QNKTYHQSVIHGDPA
+51 
-66 TEISAKIFEWALQGD
+66 E
-81 SVALGKHSALL
+81 
-92 GVRDQANASPLH
+92 
-104 YATSH
+104 
-109 GHISTIQLIVQLTG
+109 
-123 PDELNASDEEGNTPL
+123 ELNARDEEGNTPL

-184 LLLSHSNTDANLMG
+184 LLLSHSNTDSNLMG
-198 DQGNTP
+198 GQGNTP
-204 LMLACSG
+204 LMLACSV
-211 DNHEAVHLLFK
+211 DNHEAVRLLFK

-253 LQKGEEMGFSAE
+253 LQKGEEMGFSTE
-265 THINY
+265 MHINY

-298 AKIDQQQCD
+298 AKIDQKQCD

-415 HLAILQPKGLK
+415 HLTILQPKGLK

-446 YEGCTPLH
+446 KEGCTPLH

-460 IPESVTNMLGLI
+460 IPESVTDMLGLN

-480 QKKSALHYAAEYGR
+480 QKKSALHFAAEYGR

-570 ESNIKLLDKTD
+570 QSNIKLLDKTD

-604 GRGAQMMLNR
+604 GRGAQMTLNK

-628 KDVAFAVIHNERCAE
+628 KDVVFAVIHNERLGHCCKIHDV
-643 AMLLFEVK
+643 FDYWYS

-656 VVMDMIEFLPESFKH
+656 VVMDMIEFLPESFKVSFFFLTMH
-671 LLDTCVKESDVDVN
+671 KG
-685 SYNYS
+685 NYHKGNGYKS
-690 IEYTFKWLQAP
+690 P
-701 IHIIKLAK
+701 I
-709 TDKSYY
+709 S
-715 FQPLTALNSMVQFNR
+715 Q
-730 IELLTHPVC
+730 
-739 KKYLE
+739 
-744 MKWNAYGIKVHLLN
+744 NAYGIKVHLLN

-779 LNTNVTHTTSPS
+779 LNTNVTRTTSPS
-791 SSQGYFITTC
+791 SSVSMVTTSLDKQCYLITTC

-813 GKELV
+813 VKELV

-833 AMDWGAAVTS
+833 ALDWGAAVSS
-843 LLFVIPLLMDFKD
+843 LLFVIPLLMDFKE

-912 ALAFYALI
+912 ALAFY
-920 QDQNFVDSGSSML
+920 NVVDSGSSML
-933 LAIMQIF
+933 LAIMQVF

-955 PFLEGILPFPS
+955 PFLNGILPFPS

-1039 RACRRKREMF
+1039 RAYGRKVI
-1049 FAMLG
+1049 
-1054 MGHGRTRL
+1054 RL
-1062 NPTSHPSTPMEQEIS
+1062 SPTSPPSTPMEQEIS

-1094 NLLKLIVQKMEIS
+1094 NLLKLIVQKMEIC
-1107 SEAEEEHDG
+1107 SEVEEEHDG

-1131 SKWNPLL
+1131 SKWNPLP

>member
-1 MRNHWTKAQR
+1 MYIFKCIEKTK
-11 EHTTNLHI
+11 I
-19 LSQTKPHET
+19 SI
-28 FKSLWKCRHEQK
+28 C
-40 SLMSSSKTDLM
+40 DLC
-51 QNKTYHQSVIHGDPA
+51 
-66 TEISAKIFEWALQGD
+66 E
-81 SVALGKHSALL
+81 
-92 GVRDQANASPLH
+92 
-104 YATSH
+104 
-109 GHISTIQLIVQLTG
+109 
-123 PDELNASDEEGNTPL
+123 ELNARDEEGNTPL

-184 LLLSHSNTDANLMG
+184 LLLSHSNTDSNLMG
-198 DQGNTP
+198 GQGNTP
-204 LMLACSG
+204 LMLACSV
-211 DNHEAVHLLFK
+211 DNHEAVRLLFK

-253 LQKGEEMGFSAE
+253 LQKGEEMGFSTE
-265 THINY
+265 MHINY

-298 AKIDQQQCD
+298 AKIDQKQCD

-415 HLAILQPKGLK
+415 HLTILQPKGLK

-446 YEGCTPLH
+446 KEGCTPLH

-460 IPESVTNMLGLI
+460 IPESVTDMLGLN

-480 QKKSALHYAAEYGR
+480 QKKSALHFAAEYGR

-570 ESNIKLLDKTD
+570 QSNIKLLDKTD

-604 GRGAQMMLNR
+604 GRGAQMTLNK

-628 KDVAFAVIHNERCAE
+628 KDVVFAVIHNERLVGLHDN

-656 VVMDMIEFLPESFKH
+656 VVMDMIEFLPESFKVSFFFLTMH
-671 LLDTCVKESDVDVN
+671 KG
-685 SYNYS
+685 NYHKGNGYKS
-690 IEYTFKWLQAP
+690 P
-701 IHIIKLAK
+701 I
-709 TDKSYY
+709 S
-715 FQPLTALNSMVQFNR
+715 Q
-730 IELLTHPVC
+730 
-739 KKYLE
+739 
-744 MKWNAYGIKVHLLN
+744 NAYGIKVHLLN

-779 LNTNVTHTTSPS
+779 LNTNVTRTTSPS
-791 SSQGYFITTC
+791 SSQCYLITTC

-813 GKELV
+813 VKELV

-833 AMDWGAAVTS
+833 ALDWGAAVSS
-843 LLFVIPLLMDFKD
+843 LLFVIPLLMDFKE

-912 ALAFYALI
+912 ALAFY
-920 QDQNFVDSGSSML
+920 NVVDSGSSML
-933 LAIMQIF
+933 LAIMQVF

-955 PFLEGILPFPS
+955 PFLNGILPFPS

-1039 RACRRKREMF
+1039 RAYGRKVCPF
-1049 FAMLG
+1049 YKC
-1054 MGHGRTRL
+1054 
-1062 NPTSHPSTPMEQEIS
+1062 PTSPPSTPMEQEIS

-1094 NLLKLIVQKMEIS
+1094 NLLKLIVQKMEIC
-1107 SEAEEEHDG
+1107 SEVEEEHDG

-1131 SKWNPLL
+1131 SKWNPLP

>member
-1 MRNHWTKAQR
+1 MNNLTKNSVCR
-11 EHTTNLHI
+11 CGSVDHI
-19 LSQTKPHET
+19 IIEYS
-28 FKSLWKCRHEQK
+28 SV
-40 SLMSSSKTDLM
+40 LMLP
-51 QNKTYHQSVIHGDPA
+51 Q
-66 TEISAKIFEWALQGD
+66 WALQGD
-81 SVALGKHSALL
+81 SAALEKHSAHL
-92 GVRDQANASPLH
+92 GVRDHANASPLH
-104 YATSH
+104 YAASH
-109 GHISTIQLIVQLTG
+109 GHISAIQLIVHLT
-123 PDELNASDEEGNTPL
+123 ELSASDEEGNTSL

-158 DSNILN
+158 NPNILN
-164 LRLMSPLH
+164 LSLMSPLH
-172 LAVSLGHNPLVE
+172 MAVSLGHNTLIE
-184 LLLSHSNTDANLMG
+184 LLLSHSNTDVNLEG
-198 DQGNTP
+198 DLGNTP
-204 LMLACSG
+204 VMLACCV
-211 DNHEAVHLLFK
+211 DNHEALHLLFK
-222 YRARLC
+222 YGARLC

-242 FAGAKKSMLVV
+242 FAGAKKSMQVV
-253 LQKGEEMGFSAE
+253 LQKGEEMGYLIE

-281 AIHGGN
+281 AVRGGN
-287 LEAIKL
+287 LEVIKL

-314 ACTQGASEAVK
+314 ACTQGATEAVK

-330 YDRVCDVINIPDG
+330 HDSVCDVINLTDG
-343 ASQTPLH
+343 ACQTPLH
-350 KATIFDHVGLAEYL
+350 KTTIFDHAELAEYL
-364 ISKGAD
+364 ISKGGD
-370 INSID
+370 INAID

-391 KTVGLLLTHG
+391 KTVSLLLTHG
-401 ANLKIKDKYDCNFL
+401 ANLKIKDKHGCNFL
-415 HLAILQPKGLK
+415 HLAILQPKGLT

-431 VLQCSNVRELLGAED
+431 FLKCSSVRELLGAED
-446 YEGCTPLH
+446 NEGCTPMH

-460 IPESVTNMLGLI
+460 IPESVKNMLRLN

-480 QKKSALHYAAEYGR
+480 QKKSALHFAAEYGR
-494 INTCHRLLEWMTCT
+494 INTCHRLLESMTNT

-530 IKVLELLLRKGA
+530 VIVVDLLLRKGA
-542 LFHSDSKGWTCLHH
+542 LFHSDYKGWTCLHH

-570 ESNIKLLDKTD
+570 ASNIKLLDKTD
-581 EDMNTALHLAAR
+581 EDRNTALHLAAR

-604 GRGAQMMLNR
+604 GRGAQITLNK

-628 KDVAFAVIHNERCAE
+628 KETAIAVIHNERCAE

-651 STKRC
+651 SSKRC
-656 VVMDMIEFLPESFKH
+656 VVMDMIEFLPESFK
-671 LLDTCVKESDVDVN
+671 
-685 SYNYS
+685 
-690 IEYTFKWLQAP
+690 IEYTFGWLQAP
-701 IHIIKLAK
+701 MHVIKLAK
-709 TDKSYY
+709 Y
-715 FQPLTALNSMVQFNR
+715 MVKFNR

-744 MKWNAYGIKVHLLN
+744 MKWNAYGMKAHLLN
-758 LAVYSLGL
+758 LAIYSLGL

-779 LNTNVTHTTSPS
+779 LNTNVTNTTSPS
-791 SSQGYFITTC
+791 SSSVNMVTTSLDEQCFIITTC
-801 MFLILAMNLYTV
+801 MFLILAMSLYAV

-818 QIVQQGSKYFRDVTN
+818 QIVQQGSKYFYDVTN
-833 AMDWGAAVTS
+833 ALDWGAAISS
-843 LLFVIPLLMDFKD
+843 LLFVIPLLMDLKD

-896 TLLSIIVL
+896 TLISIIVL

-912 ALAFYALI
+912 ALAFYAL
-920 QDQNFVDSGSSML
+920 ML
-933 LAIMQIF
+933 DHVSTIPLVIMQTF

-947 NYQENILK
+947 NYQENVLK
-955 PFLEGILPFPS
+955 PFLGGILPFPY
-966 LTYAIFVMFTFA
+966 LTYCIFVMFTFA
-978 VPILLMNLMIGL
+978 VPILLINLMIGL

-1002 VLKQMGMQIELHTS
+1002 ELKQIGMQIELHTS

-1028 VDQASLTEYPN
+1028 IDRTSLTEYPN
-1039 RACRRKREMF
+1039 RACDGKREMLF
-1049 FAMLG
+1049 SMLG
-1054 MGHGRTRL
+1054 MAHERTTL
-1062 NPTSHPSTPMEQEIS
+1062 NLTSHPPTHMEQEIS

-1088 VIEKQH
+1088 IIEKQH

-1107 SEAEEEHDG
+1107 SEAEEHDG

-1126 PLPSQ
+1126 TLPCQ

-1138 RALGARK
+1138 RALAARK

>member
-1 MRNHWTKAQR
+1 
-11 EHTTNLHI
+11 
-19 LSQTKPHET
+19 
-28 FKSLWKCRHEQK
+28 
-40 SLMSSSKTDLM
+40 M
-51 QNKTYHQSVIHGDPA
+51 QDKTYQSVMYGDDA
-66 TEISAKIFEWALQGD
+66 TQISDKIFEWALQGD
-81 SVALGKHSALL
+81 SAELEKHSAHL
-92 GVRDQANASPLH
+92 GVRDHANASPLH

-123 PDELNASDEEGNTPL
+123 PDELSASDEEGNTSL

-158 DSNILN
+158 NPNILN
-164 LRLMSPLH
+164 RRLMSPLH
-172 LAVSLGHNPLVE
+172 MAVSLGHNTLIE
-184 LLLSHSNTDANLMG
+184 LLLSHSNTDANLEG
-198 DQGNTP
+198 DLGNTP
-204 LMLACSG
+204 VMLACCV
-211 DNHEAVHLLFK
+211 DNHEALHLLFK
-222 YRARLC
+222 YGARLC

-242 FAGAKKSMLVV
+242 FAGAKKSMQMV
-253 LQKGEEMGFSAE
+253 LQKGEEVGYSIE
-265 THINY
+265 SHINY

-281 AIHGGN
+281 AVRGGN
-287 LEAIKL
+287 LEVIKL

-298 AKIDQQQCD
+298 AKMDQQQCD

-314 ACTQGASEAVK
+314 ACTQGATEAVK

-330 YDRVCDVINIPDG
+330 HDRVCDVINLTDG
-343 ASQTPLH
+343 TCQTPLH
-350 KATIFDHVGLAEYL
+350 KTTIFDHVELAEYL
-364 ISKGAD
+364 ISKGGD
-370 INSID
+370 INAID

-391 KTVGLLLTHG
+391 KTVSLLLTHG
-401 ANLKIKDKYDCNFL
+401 ANLKIKDKHGCNFL
-415 HLAILQPKGLK
+415 HLAILQPKGLT

-431 VLQCSNVRELLGAED
+431 FLKCSSVRELLDAED
-446 YEGCTPLH
+446 NEGCTPMH

-460 IPESVTNMLGLI
+460 IPESVKNMLRLN

-480 QKKSALHYAAEYGR
+480 QKKSALHFAAEYGR
-494 INTCHRLLEWMTCT
+494 INTCHRLLESMTNT

-530 IKVLELLLRKGA
+530 VIVVDLLLRKGA
-542 LFHSDSKGWTCLHH
+542 LFHSDYKGWTCLHH
-556 AAAEGYTQTMIILL
+556 AAAEGYSQTIIILL
-570 ESNIKLLDKTD
+570 ASNIKLLDKTD

-593 EGHAAAVTLLL
+593 EGHVAAVTLLL
-604 GRGAQMMLNR
+604 DRGAQITLNK

-628 KDVAFAVIHNERCAE
+628 KDAAIAVIHNERCAE

-656 VVMDMIEFLPESFKH
+656 VVMDMIEFLPESFKGMCCNII
-671 LLDTCVKESDVDVN
+671 LFFIQQ
-685 SYNYS
+685 
-690 IEYTFKWLQAP
+690 IEYTFRWLQAP
-701 IHIIKLAK
+701 MHVIKLAK
-709 TDKSYY
+709 ADKSFD
-715 FQPLTALNSMVQFNR
+715 FQPLTALNYMVKFNR

-744 MKWNAYGIKVHLLN
+744 MKWNAYGMKVHLLN
-758 LAVYSLGL
+758 LAIYSLGL
-766 GPLTHIIHTLKPI
+766 GPLTHIIHTLKPV
-779 LNTNVTHTTSPS
+779 LNTNVTNTTSPS
-791 SSQGYFITTC
+791 PSPSVSMVTTSLDEQCYIITTC
-801 MFLILAMNLYTV
+801 MFLILAMSLYAV

-818 QIVQQGSKYFRDVTN
+818 QIVQQGSKYFYDVTN
-833 AMDWGAAVTS
+833 ALDWGAAISS
-843 LLFVIPLLMDFKD
+843 LLFVIPLLMDLKD

-896 TLLSIIVL
+896 TLISIIVL

-912 ALAFYALI
+912 ALAFYALML
-920 QDQNFVDSGSSML
+920 DHVSSIPL
-933 LAIMQIF
+933 VIMQTF
-940 VMMVGEL
+940 VMMAGEL
-947 NYQENILK
+947 NYQENVLK
-955 PFLEGILPFPS
+955 PFLGGILPFPY
-966 LTYAIFVMFTFA
+966 LTYCIFVMFTFA
-978 VPILLMNLMIGL
+978 VPILLINLMIGL

-1002 VLKQMGMQIELHTS
+1002 ELKQIGMQIELHTS

-1028 VDQASLTEYPN
+1028 VDQISLTEYPN
-1039 RACRRKREMF
+1039 RACDGKREML

-1054 MGHGRTRL
+1054 MAHERTTL
-1062 NPTSHPSTPMEQEIS
+1062 NLTSHPPTPMEQEIS

-1088 VIEKQH
+1088 IIEKQH

-1107 SEAEEEHDG
+1107 SEAEEHDG

-1126 PLPSQ
+1126 PLPCQ

-1138 RALGARK
+1138 RALAARK

>member
-1 MRNHWTKAQR
+1 
-11 EHTTNLHI
+11 
-19 LSQTKPHET
+19 
-28 FKSLWKCRHEQK
+28 
-40 SLMSSSKTDLM
+40 MSSSKTDLM
-51 QNKTYHQSVIHGDPA
+51 QDKTYQSMIHGDDA
-66 TEISAKIFEWALQGD
+66 TEISGKIFEWALQGD
-81 SVALGKHSALL
+81 SAVLGKHSALL

-158 DSNILN
+158 DPNILN

-172 LAVSLGHNPLVE
+172 LAVSLRHNALVE
-184 LLLSHSNTDANLMG
+184 LLLSHSNTDANLEG

-204 LMLACSG
+204 VMLACSL
-211 DNHEAVHLLFK
+211 DNHEALRLLFK

-253 LQKGEEMGFSAE
+253 LQKCEEMGCSTE

-281 AIHGGN
+281 AVHGGN
-287 LEAIKL
+287 LEVIKL
-293 CIEQG
+293 CIEHG

-307 KSTALHF
+307 NSTALHF
-314 ACTQGASEAVK
+314 ACTQGATEAVK

-330 YDRVCDVINIPDG
+330 YDRVCDVINITDG

-350 KATIFDHVGLAEYL
+350 RATIFDHVELAEYL

-446 YEGCTPLH
+446 NEGCTPLH

-460 IPESVTNMLGLI
+460 IPESVTNMLGLN

-480 QKKSALHYAAEYGR
+480 QKKSALHFAAEYGR
-494 INTCHRLLEWMTCT
+494 INTCHRLLESMTST

-530 IKVLELLLRKGA
+530 IKVVELLLRKGA
-542 LFHSDSKGWTCLHH
+542 LFHSDYKGWTCLHH

-570 ESNIKLLDKTD
+570 ASNIKLLDKTD
-581 EDMNTALHLAAR
+581 DERNTALHLAAR

-604 GRGAQMMLNR
+604 GRGAQMMLNK

-628 KDVAFAVIHNERCAE
+628 KDVAIAVIHNERLGHCSKIQCAE

-656 VVMDMIEFLPESFKH
+656 VVMDMIEFLPESFKVSFIQETMHKGNCHKH
-671 LLDTCVKESDVDVN
+671 LLDACVNESDDDVN

-701 IHIIKLAK
+701 MHIIKLAK

-758 LAVYSLGL
+758 LAIYSLGL

-779 LNTNVTHTTSPS
+779 LNTNVTNTTSPS
-791 SSQGYFITTC
+791 SVSMVTTSLDKQCYFITTC
-801 MFLILAMNLYTV
+801 MFLILAMNMYTV

-818 QIVQQGSKYFRDVTN
+818 QVVHQ
-833 AMDWGAAVTS
+833 
-843 LLFVIPLLMDFKD
+843 D

-878 QRFERVG
+878 QRFECVG

-912 ALAFYALI
+912 ALAFYAL
-920 QDQNFVDSGSSML
+920 ML
-933 LAIMQIF
+933 EQ
-940 VMMVGEL
+940 
-947 NYQENILK
+947 

-990 AVGDIAEVQANA
+990 AVGDIAKVQENA

-1028 VDQASLTEYPN
+1028 VDQDSLTEYPN
-1039 RACRRKREMF
+1039 RACSRKREMF

-1054 MGHGRTRL
+1054 MGHERTRL
-1062 NPTSHPSTPMEQEIS
+1062 NSTSHRFTPMEQEIS

-1126 PLPSQ
+1126 PLPPK

-1138 RALGARK
+1138 RALAAREYHPSHIL

>member
-1 MRNHWTKAQR
+1 GTVSSLKHHYCLPFYIFKTK
-11 EHTTNLHI
+11 I
-19 LSQTKPHET
+19 SI
-28 FKSLWKCRHEQK
+28 C
-40 SLMSSSKTDLM
+40 DLC
-51 QNKTYHQSVIHGDPA
+51 
-66 TEISAKIFEWALQGD
+66 E
-81 SVALGKHSALL
+81 
-92 GVRDQANASPLH
+92 
-104 YATSH
+104 
-109 GHISTIQLIVQLTG
+109 
-123 PDELNASDEEGNTPL
+123 ELNARDEEGNTPL

-184 LLLSHSNTDANLMG
+184 LLLSHSNTDSNLMG
-198 DQGNTP
+198 GQGNTP
-204 LMLACSG
+204 LMLACSV
-211 DNHEAVHLLFK
+211 DNHEAVRLLFK

-253 LQKGEEMGFSAE
+253 LQKGEEMGFSTE
-265 THINY
+265 MHINY

-298 AKIDQQQCD
+298 AKIDQKQCD

-415 HLAILQPKGLK
+415 HLTILQPKGLK

-446 YEGCTPLH
+446 KEGCTPLH

-460 IPESVTNMLGLI
+460 IPESVTDMLGLN

-480 QKKSALHYAAEYGR
+480 QKKSALHFAAEYGR

-570 ESNIKLLDKTD
+570 QSNIKLLDKTD

-604 GRGAQMMLNR
+604 GRGAQMTLNK

-628 KDVAFAVIHNERCAE
+628 KDVVFAVIHNERCAE

-656 VVMDMIEFLPESFKH
+656 VVMDMIEFLPESFKVSFFFLTMH
-671 LLDTCVKESDVDVN
+671 KG
-685 SYNYS
+685 NYHKGNGYKS
-690 IEYTFKWLQAP
+690 P
-701 IHIIKLAK
+701 I
-709 TDKSYY
+709 S
-715 FQPLTALNSMVQFNR
+715 Q
-730 IELLTHPVC
+730 
-739 KKYLE
+739 
-744 MKWNAYGIKVHLLN
+744 NAYGIKVHLLN

-779 LNTNVTHTTSPS
+779 LNTNVTRTTSPS
-791 SSQGYFITTC
+791 SSVSMQCYLITTC

-813 GKELV
+813 VKELV

-833 AMDWGAAVTS
+833 ALDWGAAVSS
-843 LLFVIPLLMDFKD
+843 LLFVIPLLMDFKE

-912 ALAFYALI
+912 ALAFY
-920 QDQNFVDSGSSML
+920 NVVDSGSSML
-933 LAIMQIF
+933 LAIMQVF

-955 PFLEGILPFPS
+955 PFLNGILPFPS

-1039 RACRRKREMF
+1039 RAYGRKVCPFYKWSEYVSAPLPLHLHLWNRKSVN
-1049 FAMLG
+1049 
-1054 MGHGRTRL
+1054 R
-1062 NPTSHPSTPMEQEIS
+1062 STGED
-1077 KQKYRLKEMSN
+1077 L
-1088 VIEKQH
+1088 KQH
-1094 NLLKLIVQKMEIS
+1094 NLLKLIVQKMEIC
-1107 SEAEEEHDG
+1107 SEVEEEHDG

-1131 SKWNPLL
+1131 SKWNPLP

>member
-1 MRNHWTKAQR
+1 MQWYISSLKHYYCLPFYIVTKIVFM
-11 EHTTNLHI
+11 I
-19 LSQTKPHET
+19 LMYI
-28 FKSLWKCRHEQK
+28 FKCIEK
-40 SLMSSSKTDLM
+40 SKISICDLC
-51 QNKTYHQSVIHGDPA
+51 
-66 TEISAKIFEWALQGD
+66 E
-81 SVALGKHSALL
+81 
-92 GVRDQANASPLH
+92 
-104 YATSH
+104 
-109 GHISTIQLIVQLTG
+109 
-123 PDELNASDEEGNTPL
+123 ELNASDEEGNTPL
-138 HWAVQR
+138 HWAVKG

-204 LMLACSG
+204 VMLACSV
-211 DNHEAVHLLFK
+211 DNHEAKHLLSYYSNQILILVLK
-222 YRARLC
+222 R
-228 QQNKLGHYPIHAAA
+228 YPADNSYSVIFSAE
-242 FAGAKKSMLVV
+242 
-253 LQKGEEMGFSAE
+253 GEEMGLSTK

-307 KSTALHF
+307 NSTALHF
-314 ACTQGASEAVK
+314 ACIQGASEAVK

-446 YEGCTPLH
+446 NEGCTPLH

-460 IPESVTNMLGLI
+460 IPESVTNMLRLN
-472 VSLDQKSK
+472 VSVDQKSK
-480 QKKSALHYAAEYGR
+480 QKKSALHFAAEYGR

-581 EDMNTALHLAAR
+581 EDRNTALHLAAR

-604 GRGAQMMLNR
+604 GRGAQMMLNK

-628 KDVAFAVIHNERCAE
+628 KDVAFAVIDNERCAE

-656 VVMDMIEFLPESFKH
+656 VVMDMIEFLPESFK
-671 LLDTCVKESDVDVN
+671 
-685 SYNYS
+685 

-709 TDKSYY
+709 RDKSYY
-715 FQPLTALNSMVQFNR
+715 FQPLTALNVSSHF
-730 IELLTHPVC
+730 TC
-739 KKYLE
+739 KYSPKDFLYLHR
-744 MKWNAYGIKVHLLN
+744 NAYGIKVHLLN

-791 SSQGYFITTC
+791 SSQSYFITTC

-833 AMDWGAAVTS
+833 ALDWGAAVTS
-843 LLFVIPLLMDFKD
+843 LLFVTPLLMDFKD

-920 QDQNFVDSGSSML
+920 QDQVS
-933 LAIMQIF
+933 IMQVF

-966 LTYAIFVMFTFA
+966 LTYAIFVIFTFA

-1039 RACRRKREMF
+1039 RACGRKVCPF
-1049 FAMLG
+1049 YKWS
-1054 MGHGRTRL
+1054 TRL

-1131 SKWNPLL
+1131 NKWNPLL
-1138 RALGARK
+1138 RALAARK

>member
-1 MRNHWTKAQR
+1 MVRRIYLGIYLLYTVVYIFLETSLLFAILYCRQNHIFVCFISHVILMYIFKCIEKTK
-11 EHTTNLHI
+11 I
-19 LSQTKPHET
+19 SI
-28 FKSLWKCRHEQK
+28 C
-40 SLMSSSKTDLM
+40 DLC
-51 QNKTYHQSVIHGDPA
+51 
-66 TEISAKIFEWALQGD
+66 E
-81 SVALGKHSALL
+81 
-92 GVRDQANASPLH
+92 
-104 YATSH
+104 
-109 GHISTIQLIVQLTG
+109 
-123 PDELNASDEEGNTPL
+123 ELNVRDEEGNTPL

-198 DQGNTP
+198 GQGNTP
-204 LMLACSG
+204 LMLACSV
-211 DNHEAVHLLFK
+211 DNHEAVRLLFK

-253 LQKGEEMGFSAE
+253 LQKGEEMGFSTE
-265 THINY
+265 MHINY

-281 AIHGGN
+281 AVHGGN

-298 AKIDQQQCD
+298 AKIDQKQCD

-385 TSCSAW
+385 TSCRAW

-431 VLQCSNVRELLGAED
+431 ALQCSNVRELLGAED
-446 YEGCTPLH
+446 NEGCTPLH

-460 IPESVTNMLGLI
+460 IPESVTDMLGLN

-480 QKKSALHYAAEYGR
+480 QKKSALHFAAEYGR

-514 DERGM
+514 DESGM

-570 ESNIKLLDKTD
+570 QSNIKLLDKTD

-604 GRGAQMMLNR
+604 GRGAQMTLNK

-628 KDVAFAVIHNERCAE
+628 KDVAFAVIHNERLGHCCKIQWI
-643 AMLLFEVK
+643 LYLFTCEY
-651 STKRC
+651 SPNG
-656 VVMDMIEFLPESFKH
+656 FL
-671 LLDTCVKESDVDVN
+671 
-685 SYNYS
+685 
-690 IEYTFKWLQAP
+690 
-701 IHIIKLAK
+701 
-709 TDKSYY
+709 
-715 FQPLTALNSMVQFNR
+715 
-730 IELLTHPVC
+730 
-739 KKYLE
+739 YLFR
-744 MKWNAYGIKVHLLN
+744 NAYGIKVHLLN

-779 LNTNVTHTTSPS
+779 LNTNCICLSQKPNSITTPPS
-791 SSQGYFITTC
+791 SQQCYLITTC

-833 AMDWGAAVTS
+833 ALDWGAAVTS
-843 LLFVIPLLMDFKD
+843 LLFVIPLLMDFKE

-912 ALAFYALI
+912 ALAFY
-920 QDQNFVDSGSSML
+920 NVVDSGSSML
-933 LAIMQIF
+933 LAIMQVF

-955 PFLEGILPFPS
+955 PFLNGILPFPS

-1039 RACRRKREMF
+1039 RAYEMF
-1049 FAMLG
+1049 YAMLG
-1054 MGHGRTRL
+1054 MGHERTRL
-1062 NPTSHPSTPMEQEIS
+1062 SPTSPPSTPMEQEIS

-1107 SEAEEEHDG
+1107 SEVEEEHDG

-1126 PLPSQ
+1126 SLPSQ

>member
-1 MRNHWTKAQR
+1 MVRRIYLGIYLLYAVVYIFLETSLLFAILYCRQNHIFVCFISHVILMYIFKCIEKTK
-11 EHTTNLHI
+11 I
-19 LSQTKPHET
+19 SI
-28 FKSLWKCRHEQK
+28 C
-40 SLMSSSKTDLM
+40 DLC
-51 QNKTYHQSVIHGDPA
+51 
-66 TEISAKIFEWALQGD
+66 E
-81 SVALGKHSALL
+81 
-92 GVRDQANASPLH
+92 
-104 YATSH
+104 
-109 GHISTIQLIVQLTG
+109 
-123 PDELNASDEEGNTPL
+123 ELNARDEEGNTPL

-198 DQGNTP
+198 GQGNTP
-204 LMLACSG
+204 LMLACSV
-211 DNHEAVHLLFK
+211 DNHEAVRLLFK

-253 LQKGEEMGFSAE
+253 LQKGEEMGFSTE

-281 AIHGGN
+281 AVHGGN

-298 AKIDQQQCD
+298 AKIDQKQCD

-446 YEGCTPLH
+446 NEGCTPLH

-460 IPESVTNMLGLI
+460 IPESVTDMLGLN

-480 QKKSALHYAAEYGR
+480 QKKSALHFAAEYGR

-514 DERGM
+514 DESGM

-542 LFHSDSKGWTCLHH
+542 LFHSDSNGWTCLHH

-570 ESNIKLLDKTD
+570 QSNIKLLDQTD

-604 GRGAQMMLNR
+604 GRGAQMTLNK

-628 KDVAFAVIHNERCAE
+628 KDVAFAVIHNER
-643 AMLLFEVK
+643 LVGLHDN

-656 VVMDMIEFLPESFKH
+656 VVMDMIEFLPESFKVSFIYFFK
-671 LLDTCVKESDVDVN
+671 LCIKE
-685 SYNYS
+685 
-690 IEYTFKWLQAP
+690 T
-701 IHIIKLAK
+701 IIK
-709 TDKSYY
+709 
-715 FQPLTALNSMVQFNR
+715 
-730 IELLTHPVC
+730 
-739 KKYLE
+739 E
-744 MKWNAYGIKVHLLN
+744 MDTN
-758 LAVYSLGL
+758 L
-766 GPLTHIIHTLKPI
+766 
-779 LNTNVTHTTSPS
+779 
-791 SSQGYFITTC
+791 
-801 MFLILAMNLYTV
+801 
-813 GKELV
+813 
-818 QIVQQGSKYFRDVTN
+818 
-833 AMDWGAAVTS
+833 
-843 LLFVIPLLMDFKD
+843 PLLI
-856 TWHWEAGVVA
+856 
-866 VLLSWINFLLYF
+866 LLSWINFLLYF

-912 ALAFYALI
+912 ALAFY
-920 QDQNFVDSGSSML
+920 NVVDSGSSML
-933 LAIMQIF
+933 LAIMHVF

-955 PFLEGILPFPS
+955 PFLNGILPFPS

-1039 RACRRKREMF
+1039 RAYGRKREMF
-1049 FAMLG
+1049 YAMLG
-1054 MGHGRTRL
+1054 MGHERTRL
-1062 NPTSHPSTPMEQEIS
+1062 SPTSPPSTPMEQEIS

-1107 SEAEEEHDG
+1107 SEVEEEHDG

>member
-1 MRNHWTKAQR
+1 GIRIDNNKSNK
-11 EHTTNLHI
+11 E
-19 LSQTKPHET
+19 LS
-28 FKSLWKCRHEQK
+28 
-40 SLMSSSKTDLM
+40 
-51 QNKTYHQSVIHGDPA
+51 
-66 TEISAKIFEWALQGD
+66 ISD
-81 SVALGKHSALL
+81 SVALGEHSALL

-123 PDELNASDEEGNTPL
+123 PDELNVRDEEGNTPL

-198 DQGNTP
+198 GQGNTP
-204 LMLACSG
+204 LMLACSV
-211 DNHEAVHLLFK
+211 DNHEAVRLLFK

-253 LQKGEEMGFSAE
+253 LQKGEEMGFSTE
-265 THINY
+265 MHINY

-281 AIHGGN
+281 AVHGGN

-298 AKIDQQQCD
+298 AKIDQKQCD

-385 TSCSAW
+385 TSCRAW

-431 VLQCSNVRELLGAED
+431 ALQCSNVRELLGAED
-446 YEGCTPLH
+446 NEGCTPLH

-460 IPESVTNMLGLI
+460 IPESVTDMLGLN

-480 QKKSALHYAAEYGR
+480 QKKSALHFAAEYGR

-514 DERGM
+514 DESGM

-570 ESNIKLLDKTD
+570 QSNIKLLDKTD

-604 GRGAQMMLNR
+604 GRGAQMTLNK

-643 AMLLFEVK
+643 AMLLFKVK

-656 VVMDMIEFLPESFKH
+656 VVMDMIEFLPESFKVSFLKFFLTMH
-671 LLDTCVKESDVDVN
+671 KG
-685 SYNYS
+685 NYHKGNGYKS
-690 IEYTFKWLQAP
+690 P
-701 IHIIKLAK
+701 I
-709 TDKSYY
+709 S
-715 FQPLTALNSMVQFNR
+715 QSSMVQFNC

-779 LNTNVTHTTSPS
+779 LNTNVTQTTSPS
-791 SSQGYFITTC
+791 SSVSMVTTSLDKQCYLITTC

-833 AMDWGAAVTS
+833 ALDWGAAVTS
-843 LLFVIPLLMDFKD
+843 LLFVIPLLMDFKE

-920 QDQNFVDSGSSML
+920 QDQVS
-933 LAIMQIF
+933 IMQVF

-955 PFLEGILPFPS
+955 PFLNGILPFPS

-1039 RACRRKREMF
+1039 RAYGRKVCTF
-1049 FAMLG
+1049 YKWL
-1054 MGHGRTRL
+1054 TRL
-1062 NPTSHPSTPMEQEIS
+1062 SPTSPPSTPMEQEIS

-1107 SEAEEEHDG
+1107 SEVEEEHDG

-1126 PLPSQ
+1126 SLPSQ

>member
-1 MRNHWTKAQR
+1 MVRRIYLGIYLLYAVVYIFLETSLLFAILYCRQNHIFVCFISHVILMYIFKCIEKTK
-11 EHTTNLHI
+11 I
-19 LSQTKPHET
+19 SI
-28 FKSLWKCRHEQK
+28 C
-40 SLMSSSKTDLM
+40 DLC
-51 QNKTYHQSVIHGDPA
+51 
-66 TEISAKIFEWALQGD
+66 E
-81 SVALGKHSALL
+81 
-92 GVRDQANASPLH
+92 
-104 YATSH
+104 
-109 GHISTIQLIVQLTG
+109 
-123 PDELNASDEEGNTPL
+123 ELNARDEEGNTPL

-198 DQGNTP
+198 GQGNTP
-204 LMLACSG
+204 LMLACSV
-211 DNHEAVHLLFK
+211 DNHEAVRLLFK

-253 LQKGEEMGFSAE
+253 LQKGEEMGFSTE

-281 AIHGGN
+281 AVHGGN

-298 AKIDQQQCD
+298 AKIDQKQCD

-446 YEGCTPLH
+446 NEGCTPLH

-460 IPESVTNMLGLI
+460 IPESVTDMLGLN

-480 QKKSALHYAAEYGR
+480 QKKSALHFAAEYGR

-514 DERGM
+514 DESGM

-542 LFHSDSKGWTCLHH
+542 LFHSDSNGWTCLHH

-570 ESNIKLLDKTD
+570 QSNIKLLDQTD

-604 GRGAQMMLNR
+604 GRGAQMTLNK

-628 KDVAFAVIHNERCAE
+628 KDVAFAVIHNERLGHCCKIHDV
-643 AMLLFEVK
+643 FDYWYS

-656 VVMDMIEFLPESFKH
+656 VVMDMIEFLPESFKVSFIYFFK
-671 LLDTCVKESDVDVN
+671 LCIKE
-685 SYNYS
+685 
-690 IEYTFKWLQAP
+690 T
-701 IHIIKLAK
+701 IIKEMDTNL
-709 TDKSYY
+709 
-715 FQPLTALNSMVQFNR
+715 PLLK
-730 IELLTHPVC
+730 LLTHP
-739 KKYLE
+739 
-744 MKWNAYGIKVHLLN
+744 
-758 LAVYSLGL
+758 
-766 GPLTHIIHTLKPI
+766 
-779 LNTNVTHTTSPS
+779 
-791 SSQGYFITTC
+791 
-801 MFLILAMNLYTV
+801 
-813 GKELV
+813 
-818 QIVQQGSKYFRDVTN
+818 GSKYFRDVTN
-833 AMDWGAAVTS
+833 ALDWGAAVTS
-843 LLFVIPLLMDFKD
+843 LLFVIPLLMDFKE

-912 ALAFYALI
+912 ALAFY
-920 QDQNFVDSGSSML
+920 NVVDSGSSML
-933 LAIMQIF
+933 LAIMHVF

-955 PFLEGILPFPS
+955 PFLNGILPFPS

-1039 RACRRKREMF
+1039 RAYGRKVCTF
-1049 FAMLG
+1049 YKC
-1054 MGHGRTRL
+1054 
-1062 NPTSHPSTPMEQEIS
+1062 PTSPPSTPMEQEIS

-1107 SEAEEEHDG
+1107 SEVEEEHDG

>member
-1 MRNHWTKAQR
+1 MVRRIYLGIYLLYTVVYIFLETSLLFAILYCRQNHIFVCFISHVILMYIFKCIEKTK
-11 EHTTNLHI
+11 I
-19 LSQTKPHET
+19 SI
-28 FKSLWKCRHEQK
+28 C
-40 SLMSSSKTDLM
+40 DLC
-51 QNKTYHQSVIHGDPA
+51 
-66 TEISAKIFEWALQGD
+66 E
-81 SVALGKHSALL
+81 
-92 GVRDQANASPLH
+92 
-104 YATSH
+104 
-109 GHISTIQLIVQLTG
+109 
-123 PDELNASDEEGNTPL
+123 ELNVRDEEGNTPL

-198 DQGNTP
+198 GQGNTP
-204 LMLACSG
+204 LMLACSV
-211 DNHEAVHLLFK
+211 DNHEAVRLLFK

-253 LQKGEEMGFSAE
+253 LQKGEEMGFSTE
-265 THINY
+265 MHINY

-281 AIHGGN
+281 AVHGGN

-298 AKIDQQQCD
+298 AKIDQKQCD

-385 TSCSAW
+385 TSCRAW

-431 VLQCSNVRELLGAED
+431 ALQCSNVRELLGAED
-446 YEGCTPLH
+446 NEGCTPLH

-460 IPESVTNMLGLI
+460 IPESVTDMLGLN

-480 QKKSALHYAAEYGR
+480 QKKSALHFAAEYGR

-514 DERGM
+514 DESGM

-570 ESNIKLLDKTD
+570 QSNIKLLDKTD

-604 GRGAQMMLNR
+604 GRGAQMTLNK

-643 AMLLFEVK
+643 AMLLFKVK

-656 VVMDMIEFLPESFKH
+656 VVMDMIEFLPESFKVSFLKFFLTMH
-671 LLDTCVKESDVDVN
+671 KG
-685 SYNYS
+685 NYHKGNGYKS
-690 IEYTFKWLQAP
+690 P
-701 IHIIKLAK
+701 I
-709 TDKSYY
+709 S
-715 FQPLTALNSMVQFNR
+715 Q
-730 IELLTHPVC
+730 
-739 KKYLE
+739 
-744 MKWNAYGIKVHLLN
+744 NAYGIKVHLLN

-779 LNTNVTHTTSPS
+779 LNTN
-791 SSQGYFITTC
+791 QCYLITTC

-833 AMDWGAAVTS
+833 ALDWGAAVTS
-843 LLFVIPLLMDFKD
+843 LLFVIPLLMDFKE

-920 QDQNFVDSGSSML
+920 QDQVSDRLML
-933 LAIMQIF
+933 LAIMQVF

-955 PFLEGILPFPS
+955 PFLNGILPFPS

-1039 RACRRKREMF
+1039 RAYGRKVCTFYKWLEPVSAPLPLHLHLWNRKSVN
-1049 FAMLG
+1049 
-1054 MGHGRTRL
+1054 R
-1062 NPTSHPSTPMEQEIS
+1062 STGED
-1077 KQKYRLKEMSN
+1077 L
-1088 VIEKQH
+1088 KQH

-1107 SEAEEEHDG
+1107 SEVEEEHDG

-1126 PLPSQ
+1126 SLPSQ

>member
-1 MRNHWTKAQR
+1 MVRRIYLGIYLLYAVVYIFLETSLLFAILYCRQNHIFVCFISHVILMYIFKCIEKTK
-11 EHTTNLHI
+11 I
-19 LSQTKPHET
+19 SI
-28 FKSLWKCRHEQK
+28 C
-40 SLMSSSKTDLM
+40 DLC
-51 QNKTYHQSVIHGDPA
+51 
-66 TEISAKIFEWALQGD
+66 E
-81 SVALGKHSALL
+81 
-92 GVRDQANASPLH
+92 
-104 YATSH
+104 
-109 GHISTIQLIVQLTG
+109 
-123 PDELNASDEEGNTPL
+123 ELNARDEEGNTPL

-198 DQGNTP
+198 GQGNTP
-204 LMLACSG
+204 LMLACSV
-211 DNHEAVHLLFK
+211 DNHEAVRLLFK

-253 LQKGEEMGFSAE
+253 LQKGEEMGFSTE

-281 AIHGGN
+281 AVHGGN

-298 AKIDQQQCD
+298 AKIDQKQCD

-431 VLQCSNVRELLGAED
+431 KIIILSLATQCSNVRELLGAED
-446 YEGCTPLH
+446 NEGCTPLH

-460 IPESVTNMLGLI
+460 IPESVTDMLGLN

-480 QKKSALHYAAEYGR
+480 QKKSALHFAAEYGR

-514 DERGM
+514 DESGM

-542 LFHSDSKGWTCLHH
+542 LFHSDSNGWTCLHH

-570 ESNIKLLDKTD
+570 QSNIKLLDQTD

-604 GRGAQMMLNR
+604 GRGAQMTLNK

-628 KDVAFAVIHNERCAE
+628 KDVAFAVIHNERLGHCCKIQWILYLCA
-643 AMLLFEVK
+643 
-651 STKRC
+651 
-656 VVMDMIEFLPESFKH
+656 
-671 LLDTCVKESDVDVN
+671 
-685 SYNYS
+685 
-690 IEYTFKWLQAP
+690 
-701 IHIIKLAK
+701 
-709 TDKSYY
+709 
-715 FQPLTALNSMVQFNR
+715 SMVQFNC

-758 LAVYSLGL
+758 LAVYLLGL
-766 GPLTHIIHTLKPI
+766 GPLTHIIHTL
-779 LNTNVTHTTSPS
+779 NMVTTSLDK
-791 SSQGYFITTC
+791 QCYLITTC

-833 AMDWGAAVTS
+833 ALDWGAAVTS
-843 LLFVIPLLMDFKD
+843 LLFVIPLLMDFKE

-912 ALAFYALI
+912 ALAFY
-920 QDQNFVDSGSSML
+920 NVVDSGSSML
-933 LAIMQIF
+933 LAIMHVF

-955 PFLEGILPFPS
+955 PFLNGILPFPS

-1039 RACRRKREMF
+1039 RAYGRKGFQIEKQNKYF
-1049 FAMLG
+1049 EIL
-1054 MGHGRTRL
+1054 
-1062 NPTSHPSTPMEQEIS
+1062 SKEIS

-1107 SEAEEEHDG
+1107 SEVEEEHDG

>member
-1 MRNHWTKAQR
+1 MQWYISSLKHYYCLPFYIVTKIVFM
-11 EHTTNLHI
+11 I
-19 LSQTKPHET
+19 LMYI
-28 FKSLWKCRHEQK
+28 FKCIEK
-40 SLMSSSKTDLM
+40 SKISICDLC
-51 QNKTYHQSVIHGDPA
+51 
-66 TEISAKIFEWALQGD
+66 E
-81 SVALGKHSALL
+81 
-92 GVRDQANASPLH
+92 
-104 YATSH
+104 
-109 GHISTIQLIVQLTG
+109 
-123 PDELNASDEEGNTPL
+123 ELNASDEEGNTPL
-138 HWAVQR
+138 HWAVKG

-204 LMLACSG
+204 VMLACSV
-211 DNHEAVHLLFK
+211 DNHEAVRLLFK
-222 YRARLC
+222 YGARLC
-228 QQNKLGHYPIHAAA
+228 QQNKPGHYPIHAAA

-253 LQKGEEMGFSAE
+253 LQKGEEMGLSTK

-307 KSTALHF
+307 NSTALHF
-314 ACTQGASEAVK
+314 ACIQGASEAVK

-446 YEGCTPLH
+446 NEGCTPLH

-460 IPESVTNMLGLI
+460 IPESVTNMLRLN
-472 VSLDQKSK
+472 VSVDQKSK
-480 QKKSALHYAAEYGR
+480 QKKSALHFAAEYGR

-581 EDMNTALHLAAR
+581 EDRNTALHLAAR

-604 GRGAQMMLNR
+604 GRGAQMMLNK

-628 KDVAFAVIHNERCAE
+628 KDVAFAVIDNERLGHCCTIQWILYLCA
-643 AMLLFEVK
+643 
-651 STKRC
+651 
-656 VVMDMIEFLPESFKH
+656 
-671 LLDTCVKESDVDVN
+671 
-685 SYNYS
+685 
-690 IEYTFKWLQAP
+690 
-701 IHIIKLAK
+701 
-709 TDKSYY
+709 
-715 FQPLTALNSMVQFNR
+715 SMVQFNR

-791 SSQGYFITTC
+791 SSVSMVTTSLDKQSYFITTC

-818 QIVQQGSKYFRDVTN
+818 QIVQQYFRDVTN
-833 AMDWGAAVTS
+833 ALDWGAAVTS
-843 LLFVIPLLMDFKD
+843 LLFVTPLLMDFKD

-920 QDQNFVDSGSSML
+920 QDQVS
-933 LAIMQIF
+933 IMQVF

-966 LTYAIFVMFTFA
+966 LTYAIFVIFTFA

-1039 RACRRKREMF
+1039 RACGRKVCPF
-1049 FAMLG
+1049 YKWS
-1054 MGHGRTRL
+1054 TRL

-1131 SKWNPLL
+1131 NKWNPLL
-1138 RALGARK
+1138 RALAARK